1 MGNNNLEKKQSFKEY
16 LKNRKNRMIIPA
28 IILGVSFFSF
38 YRLNMKQG
46 EVKIT
51 NSMIIASK
59 ISQFANNEYII
70 RTNANDIYGFHR
82 GANDYVIGSADIF
95 LRDVNGN
102 RVKPKEV
109 KIYAEKDGK
118 KTYFNVYNDRYDFE
132 LVLNGV
138 ESGEH
143 TIYAEA
149 TGNNGKTYREKLWIG
164 GHLRKNITVAGMQ
177 GEYRID
183 EGKIVVNKKETNY
196 IIRTNTNDMYGF
208 HRADGNDYVIG
219 RADIF
224 LSDNNGNRVKPNQVK
239 IYAEKG
245 GKQILFNVYN
255 DKYDYELLL
264 NNIESGE
271 YIIYAEATG
280 NNGKTYKE
288 KLWIGGHLRRNV
300 TVAGMQAEAKV
311 DEGKIIINRKETNYI
326 IRTNTNDMY
335 GFHRADGNDY
345 VIGRAD
351 IFLSDNNGNR
361 VKPNQVK
368 IYAEKGGK
376 QILFNVYN
384 DKYDYELLLNNIE
397 SGEYT
402 IYAEATGN
410 NGKTYKEKLWIGGH
424 LRRNVT
430 VAGMKTEVRV
440 DEGKIIVK
448 AQQKLQPQPILKLDK
463 TNLNNKLKEVEGL
476 VKGKELTEELKK
488 DKTEDS
494 IRKYNEEYAKI
505 SNNLNVVRVNI
516 SKLGEDKTSENEN
529 KLNNYTK
536 DLENVK
542 NSLNTL
548 NNILK
553 VKPQPVP
560 KLDKTNL
567 NNKLKEVENLVKARE
582 LTEELKK
589 DKTEDSI
596 RKYNEEYIK
605 VVAKLNTV
613 KVNISKLGEDKTTE
627 NEGKLNQYISELE
640 NIKNNLNDF
649 NNILKVKPQP
659 VPKLDKTNLNN
670 KLKEVEGLV
679 KGKELTEV
687 LKKDKTEDSI
697 RKYNEEYTKIV
708 NNLNSVKIN
717 ISKLGEDKTSEN
729 ETKLNNYM
737 RDLDNIKNSLN
748 GLNNILKVKEQPK
761 PKLDKTNLNNKLKEV
776 EGLVNGK
783 ELTEALKKD
792 KTEDSIRKYN
802 EEYAKISNNLNVVR
816 VNISKLGE
824 EKTNENETK
833 LNNYTKDLENVKNS
847 LNTLNSILKVKP
859 QPILKLDKT
868 NLNNK
873 LKEAE
878 GVVKG
883 KELTEELKKDKTED
897 SIRKYNEEYIKVV
910 AKLNTVKVNISKLGE
925 DKTTENEGKLN
936 QYISELENI
945 KNNLNDFNNILKVK
959 PQPVPKLDKTNLN
972 NKLKEV
978 EGLVKGKELTEV
990 LKKDKTEDSIRKY
1003 NEEYIKVVAKLNT
1016 VKVNISKLGE
1026 DKTAENE
1033 GKLNQYISELE
1044 NIKNSLSIFDSI
1056 LKEKEVVVEK
1066 KVEFNNVSSIKL
1078 FQNSPYGEAWVTIL
1092 EEVPANVN
1100 DYFIKVE
1107 SNNYRP
1113 IILGVK
1119 KIEKV
1124 GNKYKI
1130 FAENDIEYILGENE
1144 TRNKDITKVAGY
1156 DNSKANI
1163 YKNIF
1168 KLIPYYNLEKVVELG
1183 NKVDNSSVL
1192 NTKTISKVIPL
1203 KDKEVSSSEETR
1215 NGLSNKVMIKF
1226 ADNTVEYY
1234 TLENLAKFKEFK
1246 EYNINILG
1254 AKVLYTPELGI
1265 ENAKTKQVVDS
1276 IKNDFKTIK
1285 FYEDKKIWEILDP
1298 RIKALDKIKKRIEM
1312 KKQLGREVS
1321 EEELIRELQKITLE
1335 KMSYK
1340 DSFENVQKNID
1351 DILNTILINNQNI
1364 VSNNVSLESV
1374 KKKLTDNKEKVLLG
1388 LTYIDRL
1395 YNLKYSNVNLK
1406 NLILYYPEF
1415 FGKKVDIIDF
1425 LIMLGSMNHIEYK
1438 LNATPETFRKK
1449 FNYIFKEQ
1457 TIPEFLENNKNM
1469 FDPSLSINDWFKK
1482 SSNAYIVEQKS
1493 EYNGELDYLVYNK
1506 LKKNSEQKYLLPLLN
1521 VSENSVYVITT
1532 VTTTTFGLVD
1542 TYVDRDG
1549 TAEERKIQLNEFE
1562 NKLKE
1567 TAKRQG
1573 TFLDFWFR
1581 IANKDTHHNLIS
1593 NRIVLDS
1600 LRIYNKNPYVNA
1612 RETWSKEYGNN
1623 VSKGI
1628 SELIVPF
1635 DFYREFFVA
1644 DGEANGLRSKYV
1656 SC

>member
-1 MGNNNLEKKQSFKEY
+1 MVNNDLDKKQSFKEY

-51 NSMIIASK
+51 NSMITASK
-59 ISQFANNEYII
+59 IAQFANNEYII

-109 KIYAEKDGK
+109 KIYTEKDGK

-132 LVLNGV
+132 LVLNGL
-138 ESGEH
+138 ESGDY

-164 GHLRKNITVAGMQ
+164 GHLRKNVTVAGMQ
-177 GEYRID
+177 AEAKVD
-183 EGKIVVNKKETNY
+183 EGKIIINRKEINY

-208 HRADGNDYVIG
+208 HRADGNDYIIG

-245 GKQILFNVYN
+245 GKQI
-255 DKYDYELLL
+255 
-264 NNIESGE
+264 
-271 YIIYAEATG
+271 
-280 NNGKTYKE
+280 
-288 KLWIGGHLRRNV
+288 
-300 TVAGMQAEAKV
+300 
-311 DEGKIIINRKETNYI
+311 
-326 IRTNTNDMY
+326 
-335 GFHRADGNDY
+335 
-345 VIGRAD
+345 
-351 IFLSDNNGNR
+351 
-361 VKPNQVK
+361 P
-368 IYAEKGGK
+368 
-376 QILFNVYN
+376 FNVYN

-494 IRKYNEEYAKI
+494 IRKYNEEY
-505 SNNLNVVRVNI
+505 
-516 SKLGEDKTSENEN
+516 
-529 KLNNYTK
+529 
-536 DLENVK
+536 
-542 NSLNTL
+542 
-548 NNILK
+548 
-553 VKPQPVP
+553 
-560 KLDKTNL
+560 
-567 NNKLKEVENLVKARE
+567 
-582 LTEELKK
+582 
-589 DKTEDSI
+589 
-596 RKYNEEYIK
+596 IK

-613 KVNISKLGEDKTTE
+613 KVNISKLGEDKTVE
-627 NEGKLNQYISELE
+627 NEGKLNQYILELE
-640 NIKNNLNDF
+640 NIKNNLNAF

-679 KGKELTEV
+679 KGKELTEA

-697 RKYNEEYTKIV
+697 KTYNEEYTKIV

-729 ETKLNNYM
+729 ETKLNNY
-737 RDLDNIKNSLN
+737 
-748 GLNNILKVKEQPK
+748 
-761 PKLDKTNLNNKLKEV
+761 
-776 EGLVNGK
+776 
-783 ELTEALKKD
+783 
-792 KTEDSIRKYN
+792 
-802 EEYAKISNNLNVVR
+802 
-816 VNISKLGE
+816 
-824 EKTNENETK
+824 
-833 LNNYTKDLENVKNS
+833 TKDLENVKNS
-847 LNTLNSILKVKP
+847 LNTLN
-859 QPILKLDKT
+859 
-868 NLNNK
+868 
-873 LKEAE
+873 
-878 GVVKG
+878 
-883 KELTEELKKDKTED
+883 
-897 SIRKYNEEYIKVV
+897 
-910 AKLNTVKVNISKLGE
+910 
-925 DKTTENEGKLN
+925 
-936 QYISELENI
+936 
-945 KNNLNDFNNILKVK
+945 NILKVK
-959 PQPVPKLDKTNLN
+959 PKPIQKLDKTNLN

-978 EGLVKGKELTEV
+978 EGLVKGKELTEE

-1044 NIKNSLSIFDSI
+1044 NIKNSLSIFDNI

-1066 KVEFNNVSSIKL
+1066 KVEFNNISSIKL

-1107 SNNYRP
+1107 SSNYRP
-1113 IILGVK
+1113 IFLGVK

-1130 FAENDIEYILGENE
+1130 YAENDIEYILGENE
-1144 TRNKDITKVAGY
+1144 TRNKDITKVTGY
-1156 DNSKANI
+1156 NSSKANI

-1168 KLIPYYNLEKVVELG
+1168 KLIPYYNLEKVIELG
-1183 NKVDNSSVL
+1183 NRVDNSSVL

-1203 KDKEVSSSEETR
+1203 KNKEVSSSEETK
-1215 NGLSNKVMIKF
+1215 NGLANKAMVRYE
-1226 ADNTVEYY
+1226 DNTVEYY
-1234 TLENLAKFKEFK
+1234 TLENLTKFKEFK
-1246 EYNINILG
+1246 EYNINISG
-1254 AKVLYTPELGI
+1254 VKVLYTPELGI
-1265 ENAKTKQVVDS
+1265 ENTKTKQIVDD
-1276 IKNDFKTIK
+1276 IKGDYRAVK

-1298 RIKALDKIKKRIEM
+1298 RIKALDKIKKRNEM

-1321 EEELIRELQKITLE
+1321 EEELLRELQKITLE

-1351 DILNTILINNQNI
+1351 DILNTLLINNRNV
-1364 VSNNVSLESV
+1364 VSSNVSLDNV

-1395 YNLKYSNVNLK
+1395 YNLKYSNINLK
-1406 NLILYYPEF
+1406 NLIIYYPEF

-1521 VSENSVYVITT
+1521 VSENSIYVITT

-1542 TYVDRDG
+1542 TYVDREG
-1549 TAEERKIQLNEFE
+1549 TTEERKAQLNEFE

-1567 TAKRQG
+1567 TAKRQA

-1581 IANKDTHHNLIS
+1581 ISNKDTHHNLIS

-1612 RETWSKEYGNN
+1612 RETWSKEYGDN

>member
-1 MGNNNLEKKQSFKEY
+1 MVNNDLDKKQSFKEY

-51 NSMIIASK
+51 NSMITASK
-59 ISQFANNEYII
+59 IAQFANNEYII
-70 RTNANDIYGFHR
+70 RTNANGIYGFHR

-109 KIYAEKDGK
+109 KIYTEKDGK

-132 LVLNGV
+132 LVLNGL
-138 ESGEH
+138 ESGDY

-164 GHLRKNITVAGMQ
+164 GHLRKNVTVAGMQ
-177 GEYRID
+177 AEAKVD
-183 EGKIVVNKKETNY
+183 EGKIIINRKEINY

-208 HRADGNDYVIG
+208 HRADGNDYIIG

-245 GKQILFNVYN
+245 GKQI
-255 DKYDYELLL
+255 
-264 NNIESGE
+264 
-271 YIIYAEATG
+271 
-280 NNGKTYKE
+280 
-288 KLWIGGHLRRNV
+288 
-300 TVAGMQAEAKV
+300 
-311 DEGKIIINRKETNYI
+311 
-326 IRTNTNDMY
+326 
-335 GFHRADGNDY
+335 
-345 VIGRAD
+345 
-351 IFLSDNNGNR
+351 
-361 VKPNQVK
+361 P
-368 IYAEKGGK
+368 
-376 QILFNVYN
+376 FNVYN

-448 AQQKLQPQPILKLDK
+448 AQQKLQPNPIQKLDK

-476 VKGKELTEELKK
+476 
-488 DKTEDS
+488 
-494 IRKYNEEYAKI
+494 
-505 SNNLNVVRVNI
+505 
-516 SKLGEDKTSENEN
+516 
-529 KLNNYTK
+529 
-536 DLENVK
+536 
-542 NSLNTL
+542 
-548 NNILK
+548 
-553 VKPQPVP
+553 
-560 KLDKTNL
+560 
-567 NNKLKEVENLVKARE
+567 
-582 LTEELKK
+582 
-589 DKTEDSI
+589 
-596 RKYNEEYIK
+596 
-605 VVAKLNTV
+605 
-613 KVNISKLGEDKTTE
+613 
-627 NEGKLNQYISELE
+627 
-640 NIKNNLNDF
+640 
-649 NNILKVKPQP
+649 
-659 VPKLDKTNLNN
+659 
-670 KLKEVEGLV
+670 
-679 KGKELTEV
+679 
-687 LKKDKTEDSI
+687 
-697 RKYNEEYTKIV
+697 
-708 NNLNSVKIN
+708 
-717 ISKLGEDKTSEN
+717 
-729 ETKLNNYM
+729 
-737 RDLDNIKNSLN
+737 
-748 GLNNILKVKEQPK
+748 
-761 PKLDKTNLNNKLKEV
+761 
-776 EGLVNGK
+776 
-783 ELTEALKKD
+783 
-792 KTEDSIRKYN
+792 
-802 EEYAKISNNLNVVR
+802 
-816 VNISKLGE
+816 
-824 EKTNENETK
+824 
-833 LNNYTKDLENVKNS
+833 
-847 LNTLNSILKVKP
+847 
-859 QPILKLDKT
+859 
-868 NLNNK
+868 
-873 LKEAE
+873 
-878 GVVKG
+878 VKG

-925 DKTTENEGKLN
+925 DKTVENEGKLN
-936 QYISELENI
+936 QYILELENI
-945 KNNLNDFNNILKVK
+945 KNNLNAFNNILKVK

-978 EGLVKGKELTEV
+978 EGLVKGKELTEELKKDKTEDSIKTYNEEYTKIV
-990 LKKDKTEDSIRKY
+990 NNLNSVKINISKLGEEKTNENETKLNNYIRDLENVKNSLNTLNNILKIKPKPIPKLNKTNLNNKLKEVEELVKGKELTEALKKDKTEDSIRKY

-1044 NIKNSLSIFDSI
+1044 NIKNSLSIFDNI

-1066 KVEFNNVSSIKL
+1066 KVEFNNISSIKL

-1107 SNNYRP
+1107 SSNYRP
-1113 IILGVK
+1113 IFLGVK

-1130 FAENDIEYILGENE
+1130 YAENDIEYILGENE
-1144 TRNKDITKVAGY
+1144 TRNKDITKVTGY
-1156 DNSKANI
+1156 NSSKANI

-1168 KLIPYYNLEKVVELG
+1168 KLIPYYNLEKVIELG
-1183 NKVDNSSVL
+1183 NRVDNSSIL
-1192 NTKTISKVIPL
+1192 NTKIISKVIPL
-1203 KDKEVSSSEETR
+1203 KNKEVSSSEETK
-1215 NGLSNKVMIKF
+1215 NGLANKAMVRYE
-1226 ADNTVEYY
+1226 DNTVEYY
-1234 TLENLAKFKEFK
+1234 TLENLTKFKEFK
-1246 EYNINILG
+1246 EYNINISG
-1254 AKVLYTPELGI
+1254 VKVLYTPELGI
-1265 ENAKTKQVVDS
+1265 ENTKTKQIVDD
-1276 IKNDFKTIK
+1276 IKGDYRAVK

-1298 RIKALDKIKKRIEM
+1298 RIKALDKIKKRNEM

-1321 EEELIRELQKITLE
+1321 DEELLRELQKITLE

-1351 DILNTILINNQNI
+1351 DILNTLLINNRNV
-1364 VSNNVSLESV
+1364 VSSNVSLDNV

-1395 YNLKYSNVNLK
+1395 YNLKYSNINLK
-1406 NLILYYPEF
+1406 NLIIYYPEF

-1521 VSENSVYVITT
+1521 VSENSIYVITT

-1542 TYVDRDG
+1542 TYVDREG
-1549 TAEERKIQLNEFE
+1549 TTEERQVQFKEFE

-1567 TAKRQG
+1567 TAKRQA

-1581 IANKDTHHNLIS
+1581 ISNKDTHHNLIS

-1600 LRIYNKNPYVNA
+1600 LRMYNKNPYVNA

>member
-1 MGNNNLEKKQSFKEY
+1 MVNNDLDKKQSFKEY

-51 NSMIIASK
+51 NSMITASK
-59 ISQFANNEYII
+59 IAQFANNEYII

-118 KTYFNVYNDRYDFE
+118 KIYFNVYNDRYDFE
-132 LVLNGV
+132 LVLNGL
-138 ESGEH
+138 ESGEY

-183 EGKIVVNKKETNY
+183 EGKIVVNKKETSYIIRTNTNDMYGFHRADGNDYVIGRADIFLSDNNGNRVKPNQVKIYAEKGGKQIPFNVYNDKYDYDLLLNNIESGEYTIYAEATGNNGKTYKEKLWIGGHLRRNVTVAGMQAEAKVDEGKIIINRKEINY

-245 GKQILFNVYN
+245 GKQI
-255 DKYDYELLL
+255 
-264 NNIESGE
+264 
-271 YIIYAEATG
+271 
-280 NNGKTYKE
+280 
-288 KLWIGGHLRRNV
+288 
-300 TVAGMQAEAKV
+300 
-311 DEGKIIINRKETNYI
+311 
-326 IRTNTNDMY
+326 
-335 GFHRADGNDY
+335 
-345 VIGRAD
+345 
-351 IFLSDNNGNR
+351 
-361 VKPNQVK
+361 P
-368 IYAEKGGK
+368 
-376 QILFNVYN
+376 FNVYN

-410 NGKTYKEKLWIGGH
+410 NGKIYKEKLWIGGH

-494 IRKYNEEYAKI
+494 IK
-505 SNNLNVVRVNI
+505 
-516 SKLGEDKTSENEN
+516 
-529 KLNNYTK
+529 
-536 DLENVK
+536 
-542 NSLNTL
+542 
-548 NNILK
+548 
-553 VKPQPVP
+553 
-560 KLDKTNL
+560 
-567 NNKLKEVENLVKARE
+567 
-582 LTEELKK
+582 
-589 DKTEDSI
+589 
-596 RKYNEEYIK
+596 KYNEEYIK

-613 KVNISKLGEDKTTE
+613 KVNISKLGEDKTAE
-627 NEGKLNQYISELE
+627 NEGKLKQYISELE
-640 NIKNNLNDF
+640 NIKNNLNAF

-659 VPKLDKTNLNN
+659 IPKLDKTNLNN
-670 KLKEVEGLV
+670 KLKEVEELV
-679 KGKELTEV
+679 KGKELTEA

-697 RKYNEEYTKIV
+697 KTYNEEYTKIV
-708 NNLNSVKIN
+708 NNLNSVKTN

-729 ETKLNNYM
+729 ETKLNNY
-737 RDLDNIKNSLN
+737 I
-748 GLNNILKVKEQPK
+748 
-761 PKLDKTNLNNKLKEV
+761 
-776 EGLVNGK
+776 
-783 ELTEALKKD
+783 
-792 KTEDSIRKYN
+792 
-802 EEYAKISNNLNVVR
+802 
-816 VNISKLGE
+816 
-824 EKTNENETK
+824 
-833 LNNYTKDLENVKNS
+833 KDLENVKNS

-859 QPILKLDKT
+859 KPIPKLDKT

-873 LKEAE
+873 LKEVE
-878 GVVKG
+878 GLVKG

-925 DKTTENEGKLN
+925 DKTVENEGKLN
-936 QYISELENI
+936 QYIS
-945 KNNLNDFNNILKVK
+945 V
-959 PQPVPKLDKTNLN
+959 
-972 NKLKEV
+972 
-978 EGLVKGKELTEV
+978 
-990 LKKDKTEDSIRKY
+990 
-1003 NEEYIKVVAKLNT
+1003 
-1016 VKVNISKLGE
+1016 
-1026 DKTAENE
+1026 
-1033 GKLNQYISELE
+1033 LE
-1044 NIKNSLSIFDSI
+1044 NIKNSLNIFDSI

-1066 KVEFNNVSSIKL
+1066 KVEFNNISSIKL

-1130 FAENDIEYILGENE
+1130 YAENDIEYILGENE
-1144 TRNKDITKVAGY
+1144 TRNKDITKVTGY
-1156 DNSKANI
+1156 NSSKANI

-1168 KLIPYYNLEKVVELG
+1168 KLIPYYNLEKVIELG
-1183 NKVDNSSVL
+1183 NRVDNSSIL
-1192 NTKTISKVIPL
+1192 NTKIISKVIPL
-1203 KDKEVSSSEETR
+1203 KNKEVSSSEETK
-1215 NGLSNKVMIKF
+1215 NGLANKAMVRYE
-1226 ADNTVEYY
+1226 DNTVEYY
-1234 TLENLAKFKEFK
+1234 TLENLTKFKEFK
-1246 EYNINILG
+1246 EYNINISG
-1254 AKVLYTPELGI
+1254 VKVLYTPELGI
-1265 ENAKTKQVVDS
+1265 ENTKTKQIVDD
-1276 IKNDFKTIK
+1276 IKGDYRAVK

-1298 RIKALDKIKKRIEM
+1298 RIKALDKIKKRNEM

-1321 EEELIRELQKITLE
+1321 DEELLRELQKITLE

-1351 DILNTILINNQNI
+1351 DILNTLLINNRNV
-1364 VSNNVSLESV
+1364 VSSNVSLDNV

-1395 YNLKYSNVNLK
+1395 YNLKYSNINLK
-1406 NLILYYPEF
+1406 NLIIYYPEF

-1521 VSENSVYVITT
+1521 VSENSIYVITT

-1542 TYVDRDG
+1542 TYVDREG
-1549 TAEERKIQLNEFE
+1549 TTEERQVQFKEFE

-1567 TAKRQG
+1567 TAKRQA

-1581 IANKDTHHNLIS
+1581 ISNKDTHHNLIS

-1600 LRIYNKNPYVNA
+1600 LRMYNKNPYVNA

>member
-1 MGNNNLEKKQSFKEY
+1 MVNNDLDKKQSFKEY

-51 NSMIIASK
+51 NSMITASK
-59 ISQFANNEYII
+59 IAQFANNEYII

-109 KIYAEKDGK
+109 KIYTEKDGK

-132 LVLNGV
+132 LVLNGL
-138 ESGEH
+138 ESGDY

-164 GHLRKNITVAGMQ
+164 GHLRKNVTVAGMQ
-177 GEYRID
+177 AEAKVD
-183 EGKIVVNKKETNY
+183 EGKIIINRKEINY

-245 GKQILFNVYN
+245 GKQIPFNVYN

-271 YIIYAEATG
+271 Y
-280 NNGKTYKE
+280 
-288 KLWIGGHLRRNV
+288 R
-300 TVAGMQAEAKV
+300 
-311 DEGKIIINRKETNYI
+311 
-326 IRTNTNDMY
+326 
-335 GFHRADGNDY
+335 
-345 VIGRAD
+345 
-351 IFLSDNNGNR
+351 
-361 VKPNQVK
+361 
-368 IYAEKGGK
+368 
-376 QILFNVYN
+376 
-384 DKYDYELLLNNIE
+384 
-397 SGEYT
+397 

-448 AQQKLQPQPILKLDK
+448 AQQKLQPNPIQKLDK
-463 TNLNNKLKEVEGL
+463 TNLNNKLKEVEEL
-476 VKGKELTEELKK
+476 VKGKELTE
-488 DKTEDS
+488 
-494 IRKYNEEYAKI
+494 A
-505 SNNLNVVRVNI
+505 
-516 SKLGEDKTSENEN
+516 
-529 KLNNYTK
+529 
-536 DLENVK
+536 
-542 NSLNTL
+542 
-548 NNILK
+548 
-553 VKPQPVP
+553 
-560 KLDKTNL
+560 
-567 NNKLKEVENLVKARE
+567 
-582 LTEELKK
+582 LKK

-613 KVNISKLGEDKTTE
+613 KVNISKLGEDKTVE
-627 NEGKLNQYISELE
+627 NEGKLNQYILELE
-640 NIKNNLNDF
+640 NIKNNLNAF

-679 KGKELTEV
+679 KGKELTEA

-697 RKYNEEYTKIV
+697 KTYNEEYTKIV
-708 NNLNSVKIN
+708 NNLNSVKTN
-717 ISKLGEDKTSEN
+717 ISKLGEDKTS
-729 ETKLNNYM
+729 
-737 RDLDNIKNSLN
+737 
-748 GLNNILKVKEQPK
+748 
-761 PKLDKTNLNNKLKEV
+761 
-776 EGLVNGK
+776 
-783 ELTEALKKD
+783 
-792 KTEDSIRKYN
+792 
-802 EEYAKISNNLNVVR
+802 
-816 VNISKLGE
+816 
-824 EKTNENETK
+824 ENETK

-847 LNTLNSILKVKP
+847 LNTLN
-859 QPILKLDKT
+859 
-868 NLNNK
+868 
-873 LKEAE
+873 
-878 GVVKG
+878 
-883 KELTEELKKDKTED
+883 
-897 SIRKYNEEYIKVV
+897 
-910 AKLNTVKVNISKLGE
+910 
-925 DKTTENEGKLN
+925 
-936 QYISELENI
+936 
-945 KNNLNDFNNILKVK
+945 NILKVK
-959 PQPVPKLDKTNLN
+959 PKPIQKLDKTNLN

-978 EGLVKGKELTEV
+978 EGLVKGKELTEE

-1044 NIKNSLSIFDSI
+1044 NIKNSLSIFDNI

-1066 KVEFNNVSSIKL
+1066 KVEFNNISSIKL

-1107 SNNYRP
+1107 SSNYRP
-1113 IILGVK
+1113 IFLGVK

-1130 FAENDIEYILGENE
+1130 YAENDIEYILGENE
-1144 TRNKDITKVAGY
+1144 TRNKDITKVTGY
-1156 DNSKANI
+1156 NSSKANI

-1168 KLIPYYNLEKVVELG
+1168 KLIPYYNLEKVIELG
-1183 NKVDNSSVL
+1183 NKVDNSSIL

-1203 KDKEVSSSEETR
+1203 KDKDVSSSEETR
-1215 NGLSNKVMIKF
+1215 NGLANKAMVRYE
-1226 ADNTVEYY
+1226 DNTVEYY
-1234 TLENLAKFKEFK
+1234 TLENLTKFKEFK
-1246 EYNINILG
+1246 EYNINISG
-1254 AKVLYTPELGI
+1254 VKVLYTPELGI
-1265 ENAKTKQVVDS
+1265 ENTKTKQIVDD
-1276 IKNDFKTIK
+1276 IKGDYRAVK

-1298 RIKALDKIKKRIEM
+1298 RIKALDKIKKRNEM

-1321 EEELIRELQKITLE
+1321 EEELLRELQKITLE

-1351 DILNTILINNQNI
+1351 DILNTLLINNRNV
-1364 VSNNVSLESV
+1364 VSSNVSLDNV

-1395 YNLKYSNVNLK
+1395 YNLKYSNINLK
-1406 NLILYYPEF
+1406 NLIIYYPEF

-1521 VSENSVYVITT
+1521 VSENSIYVITT

-1542 TYVDRDG
+1542 TYVDREG
-1549 TAEERKIQLNEFE
+1549 TTEERKAQLNEFE

-1567 TAKRQG
+1567 TAKRQA

-1581 IANKDTHHNLIS
+1581 ISNKDTHHNLIS

-1600 LRIYNKNPYVNA
+1600 LRIYNKNLYINA
-1612 RETWSKEYGNN
+1612 RETWSKEYGDN

>member
-1 MGNNNLEKKQSFKEY
+1 MVNNDLDKKQSFKEY

-132 LVLNGV
+132 LVLNGL
-138 ESGEH
+138 ESGDY

-164 GHLRKNITVAGMQ
+164 GHLRKNVTVAGMQ
-177 GEYRID
+177 AEAKVD
-183 EGKIVVNKKETNY
+183 EGKIIINRKEINY

-245 GKQILFNVYN
+245 GKQIPFNVYN

-271 YIIYAEATG
+271 YTIYAEATG

-311 DEGKIIINRKETNYI
+311 DEGKIIINRKEINYI

-376 QILFNVYN
+376 QIPFNVYN

-448 AQQKLQPQPILKLDK
+448 AQQKLQPNPI
-463 TNLNNKLKEVEGL
+463 
-476 VKGKELTEELKK
+476 
-488 DKTEDS
+488 
-494 IRKYNEEYAKI
+494 
-505 SNNLNVVRVNI
+505 
-516 SKLGEDKTSENEN
+516 
-529 KLNNYTK
+529 
-536 DLENVK
+536 
-542 NSLNTL
+542 
-548 NNILK
+548 
-553 VKPQPVP
+553 Q
-560 KLDKTNL
+560 
-567 NNKLKEVENLVKARE
+567 
-582 LTEELKK
+582 
-589 DKTEDSI
+589 
-596 RKYNEEYIK
+596 
-605 VVAKLNTV
+605 
-613 KVNISKLGEDKTTE
+613 
-627 NEGKLNQYISELE
+627 
-640 NIKNNLNDF
+640 
-649 NNILKVKPQP
+649 
-659 VPKLDKTNLNN
+659 
-670 KLKEVEGLV
+670 
-679 KGKELTEV
+679 
-687 LKKDKTEDSI
+687 
-697 RKYNEEYTKIV
+697 
-708 NNLNSVKIN
+708 
-717 ISKLGEDKTSEN
+717 
-729 ETKLNNYM
+729 
-737 RDLDNIKNSLN
+737 
-748 GLNNILKVKEQPK
+748 
-761 PKLDKTNLNNKLKEV
+761 
-776 EGLVNGK
+776 
-783 ELTEALKKD
+783 
-792 KTEDSIRKYN
+792 
-802 EEYAKISNNLNVVR
+802 
-816 VNISKLGE
+816 
-824 EKTNENETK
+824 
-833 LNNYTKDLENVKNS
+833 
-847 LNTLNSILKVKP
+847 
-859 QPILKLDKT
+859 
-868 NLNNK
+868 
-873 LKEAE
+873 
-878 GVVKG
+878 
-883 KELTEELKKDKTED
+883 
-897 SIRKYNEEYIKVV
+897 
-910 AKLNTVKVNISKLGE
+910 
-925 DKTTENEGKLN
+925 
-936 QYISELENI
+936 
-945 KNNLNDFNNILKVK
+945 
-959 PQPVPKLDKTNLN
+959 KLDKTNLN

-1026 DKTAENE
+1026 DKTVENE

-1044 NIKNSLSIFDSI
+1044 NIKNSLSIFDNI

-1066 KVEFNNVSSIKL
+1066 KVEFNNISSIKL

-1107 SNNYRP
+1107 SSNYRP
-1113 IILGVK
+1113 IFLGVK

-1130 FAENDIEYILGENE
+1130 YAENDIEYILGENE
-1144 TRNKDITKVAGY
+1144 TRNKDITKVTGY
-1156 DNSKANI
+1156 NSSKANI

-1168 KLIPYYNLEKVVELG
+1168 KLIPYYNLEKVIELG

-1203 KDKEVSSSEETR
+1203 KNKEVSSSEETR
-1215 NGLSNKVMIKF
+1215 NGLANKAMVRYE
-1226 ADNTVEYY
+1226 DNTVEYY
-1234 TLENLAKFKEFK
+1234 TLENLTKFKEFK
-1246 EYNINILG
+1246 EYNINISG
-1254 AKVLYTPELGI
+1254 VKVLYTPELGI
-1265 ENAKTKQVVDS
+1265 ENTKTKQIVDD
-1276 IKNDFKTIK
+1276 IKGDYRAVK

-1298 RIKALDKIKKRIEM
+1298 RIKALDKIKKRNEM

-1321 EEELIRELQKITLE
+1321 EEELLRELQKITLE

-1351 DILNTILINNQNI
+1351 DILNTLLINNRNV
-1364 VSNNVSLESV
+1364 VSSNVSLDNV

-1395 YNLKYSNVNLK
+1395 YNLKYSNINLK
-1406 NLILYYPEF
+1406 NLIIYYPEF

-1549 TAEERKIQLNEFE
+1549 TAEERQVQFKEFE

-1567 TAKRQG
+1567 TAKRQA

-1581 IANKDTHHNLIS
+1581 ISNKDTHHNLIS

-1600 LRIYNKNPYVNA
+1600 LRMYNKNPYVNA
-1612 RETWSKEYGNN
+1612 RETWSKEYGDN

>member
-1 MGNNNLEKKQSFKEY
+1 MVNNDLDKKQSFKEY

-51 NSMIIASK
+51 NSMITASK
-59 ISQFANNEYII
+59 IAQFANNEYII

-95 LRDVNGN
+95 LRDANGN

-132 LVLNGV
+132 LVLNGL
-138 ESGEH
+138 ESGEY

-149 TGNNGKTYREKLWIG
+149 TGNNGKTYKEKLWIG
-164 GHLRKNITVAGMQ
+164 GRLRRNVTVAGMQ
-177 GEYRID
+177 AEAKVD
-183 EGKIVVNKKETNY
+183 EGKIIINRKEINY

-239 IYAEKG
+239 IYAEKA
-245 GKQILFNVYN
+245 GKQIPFNVYN

-271 YIIYAEATG
+271 YTIYAEATG
-280 NNGKTYKE
+280 NNGKIYKE

-300 TVAGMQAEAKV
+300 TVAGMQVEAKV
-311 DEGKIIINRKETNYI
+311 DEGKIIINRKEINYI

-345 VIGRAD
+345 IIGRAD

-376 QILFNVYN
+376 QIPFNVYN

-494 IRKYNEEYAKI
+494 IKKYNEEYIKVVAK
-505 SNNLNVVRVNI
+505 LNTVKVNI
-516 SKLGEDKTSENEN
+516 SKLGEDKTAENEGKLKQYISELEN
-529 KLNNYTK
+529 IKNNLNAFNNILKVKQKPIPKLDKTNLNNKLKEVEGLVKGKELTEELKKDKTEDSIKKYNEEYTKIVNNLNSVKINISKLGEEKTNENETKLNNYTK

-567 NNKLKEVENLVKARE
+567 NNKLKEVE
-582 LTEELKK
+582 
-589 DKTEDSI
+589 
-596 RKYNEEYIK
+596 
-605 VVAKLNTV
+605 
-613 KVNISKLGEDKTTE
+613 
-627 NEGKLNQYISELE
+627 
-640 NIKNNLNDF
+640 
-649 NNILKVKPQP
+649 
-659 VPKLDKTNLNN
+659 
-670 KLKEVEGLV
+670 GL
-679 KGKELTEV
+679 
-687 LKKDKTEDSI
+687 
-697 RKYNEEYTKIV
+697 
-708 NNLNSVKIN
+708 
-717 ISKLGEDKTSEN
+717 
-729 ETKLNNYM
+729 
-737 RDLDNIKNSLN
+737 
-748 GLNNILKVKEQPK
+748 
-761 PKLDKTNLNNKLKEV
+761 
-776 EGLVNGK
+776 
-783 ELTEALKKD
+783 
-792 KTEDSIRKYN
+792 
-802 EEYAKISNNLNVVR
+802 
-816 VNISKLGE
+816 
-824 EKTNENETK
+824 
-833 LNNYTKDLENVKNS
+833 
-847 LNTLNSILKVKP
+847 
-859 QPILKLDKT
+859 
-868 NLNNK
+868 
-873 LKEAE
+873 
-878 GVVKG
+878 VKG

-925 DKTTENEGKLN
+925 DKT
-936 QYISELENI
+936 
-945 KNNLNDFNNILKVK
+945 V
-959 PQPVPKLDKTNLN
+959 
-972 NKLKEV
+972 
-978 EGLVKGKELTEV
+978 
-990 LKKDKTEDSIRKY
+990 
-1003 NEEYIKVVAKLNT
+1003 
-1016 VKVNISKLGE
+1016 
-1026 DKTAENE
+1026 ENE

-1066 KVEFNNVSSIKL
+1066 KVEFNNISSIKL

-1107 SNNYRP
+1107 SSNYRP
-1113 IILGVK
+1113 IFLGVK

-1130 FAENDIEYILGENE
+1130 YAENDIEYILGENE
-1144 TRNKDITKVAGY
+1144 TRNKDITKVTGY
-1156 DNSKANI
+1156 NSSKANI

-1168 KLIPYYNLEKVVELG
+1168 KLIPYYNLEKVIELG
-1183 NKVDNSSVL
+1183 NRVDNSSVL

-1203 KDKEVSSSEETR
+1203 KNKEVSSSEETK
-1215 NGLSNKVMIKF
+1215 NGLANKAMVRYE
-1226 ADNTVEYY
+1226 DNTVEYY
-1234 TLENLAKFKEFK
+1234 TLENLTKFKEFK
-1246 EYNINILG
+1246 EYNINISG
-1254 AKVLYTPELGI
+1254 VKVLYTPELGI
-1265 ENAKTKQVVDS
+1265 ENTKTKQIVDD
-1276 IKNDFKTIK
+1276 IKGDYRAVK

-1298 RIKALDKIKKRIEM
+1298 RIKALDKIKKRNEM

-1321 EEELIRELQKITLE
+1321 EEELLRELQKITLE

-1351 DILNTILINNQNI
+1351 DILNTLLINNRNV
-1364 VSNNVSLESV
+1364 VSSNVSLDNV

-1395 YNLKYSNVNLK
+1395 YNLKYSNINLK
-1406 NLILYYPEF
+1406 NLIIYYPEF

-1469 FDPSLSINDWFKK
+1469 FEPSLSINDWFKK

-1521 VSENSVYVITT
+1521 VSENSIYVITT

-1542 TYVDRDG
+1542 TYVDREG
-1549 TAEERKIQLNEFE
+1549 TTEERKAQLNEFE

-1567 TAKRQG
+1567 TAKRQA

-1581 IANKDTHHNLIS
+1581 ISNKDTHHNLIS

-1600 LRIYNKNPYVNA
+1600 LRMYNKNPYVNA
-1612 RETWSKEYGNN
+1612 RETWSKEYGDN

>member
-1 MGNNNLEKKQSFKEY
+1 MVNNDLDKKQSFKEY

-51 NSMIIASK
+51 NSMITASK
-59 ISQFANNEYII
+59 IAQFANNEYII

-102 RVKPKEV
+102 IVKPKEV
-109 KIYAEKDGK
+109 KIYTEKDGK

-132 LVLNGV
+132 LVLNGL
-138 ESGEH
+138 ESGEY

-183 EGKIVVNKKETNY
+183 EGKIVVNKKETSY

-245 GKQILFNVYN
+245 GKQIPFNVYN

-280 NNGKTYKE
+280 NNGKIYKE

-311 DEGKIIINRKETNYI
+311 DEGKIIINRKEINYI

-345 VIGRAD
+345 IIGRAD

-368 IYAEKGGK
+368 IYAEKDGK
-376 QILFNVYN
+376 QIPFNVYN

-410 NGKTYKEKLWIGGH
+410 NGKTYKEKLWIGRH

-494 IRKYNEEYAKI
+494 IK
-505 SNNLNVVRVNI
+505 
-516 SKLGEDKTSENEN
+516 
-529 KLNNYTK
+529 
-536 DLENVK
+536 
-542 NSLNTL
+542 
-548 NNILK
+548 
-553 VKPQPVP
+553 
-560 KLDKTNL
+560 
-567 NNKLKEVENLVKARE
+567 
-582 LTEELKK
+582 
-589 DKTEDSI
+589 
-596 RKYNEEYIK
+596 KYNEEYIK

-613 KVNISKLGEDKTTE
+613 KVNISKLGEDKTVE
-627 NEGKLNQYISELE
+627 NEGKLNQYILELE
-640 NIKNNLNDF
+640 NIKNNLNAF

-679 KGKELTEV
+679 KGKELTEA

-697 RKYNEEYTKIV
+697 KKYNEEYTKIV

-717 ISKLGEDKTSEN
+717 ISKLGE
-729 ETKLNNYM
+729 
-737 RDLDNIKNSLN
+737 
-748 GLNNILKVKEQPK
+748 
-761 PKLDKTNLNNKLKEV
+761 
-776 EGLVNGK
+776 
-783 ELTEALKKD
+783 
-792 KTEDSIRKYN
+792 
-802 EEYAKISNNLNVVR
+802 
-816 VNISKLGE
+816 

-833 LNNYTKDLENVKNS
+833 LNNYIRDLENVKNS
-847 LNTLNSILKVKP
+847 LNTLNNILKVKP
-859 QPILKLDKT
+859 QPI
-868 NLNNK
+868 
-873 LKEAE
+873 
-878 GVVKG
+878 
-883 KELTEELKKDKTED
+883 
-897 SIRKYNEEYIKVV
+897 
-910 AKLNTVKVNISKLGE
+910 
-925 DKTTENEGKLN
+925 
-936 QYISELENI
+936 
-945 KNNLNDFNNILKVK
+945 
-959 PQPVPKLDKTNLN
+959 PKLDKTNLN

-1044 NIKNSLSIFDSI
+1044 NIKNSLSIFDNI

-1066 KVEFNNVSSIKL
+1066 KVEFNNISSIKL

-1107 SNNYRP
+1107 SSNYRP
-1113 IILGVK
+1113 IFLGVK

-1130 FAENDIEYILGENE
+1130 YAENDIEYILGENE
-1144 TRNKDITKVAGY
+1144 TRNKDITKVTGY
-1156 DNSKANI
+1156 NSSKANI

-1168 KLIPYYNLEKVVELG
+1168 KLIPYYNLEKVIELG
-1183 NKVDNSSVL
+1183 NRVDNSSVL

-1203 KDKEVSSSEETR
+1203 KNKEVSSSEETK
-1215 NGLSNKVMIKF
+1215 NGLANKAMVRYE
-1226 ADNTVEYY
+1226 DNTVEYY
-1234 TLENLAKFKEFK
+1234 TLENLTKFKEFK
-1246 EYNINILG
+1246 EYNINISG
-1254 AKVLYTPELGI
+1254 VKVLYTPELGI
-1265 ENAKTKQVVDS
+1265 ENTKTKQIVDD
-1276 IKNDFKTIK
+1276 IKGDYRAVK

-1298 RIKALDKIKKRIEM
+1298 RIKALDKIKKRNEM

-1321 EEELIRELQKITLE
+1321 EEELLRELQKITLE

-1351 DILNTILINNQNI
+1351 DILNTLLINNRNV
-1364 VSNNVSLESV
+1364 VSSNVSLDNV

-1395 YNLKYSNVNLK
+1395 YNLKYSNINLK
-1406 NLILYYPEF
+1406 NLIIYYPEF

-1438 LNATPETFRKK
+1438 LNATPETYRKK

-1521 VSENSVYVITT
+1521 VSENSIYVITT

-1542 TYVDRDG
+1542 TYVDREG
-1549 TAEERKIQLNEFE
+1549 TTEERKAQLNEFE

-1567 TAKRQG
+1567 TAKRQA

-1581 IANKDTHHNLIS
+1581 ISNKDTHHNLIS

-1612 RETWSKEYGNN
+1612 RETWSKEYGDN

>member
-1 MGNNNLEKKQSFKEY
+1 MVNNDLDKKQSFKEY
-16 LKNRKNRMIIPA
+16 LKNRRNRMIIPA

-51 NSMIIASK
+51 NSMITASK
-59 ISQFANNEYII
+59 IAQFANNEYII

-102 RVKPKEV
+102 IVKPKEV
-109 KIYAEKDGK
+109 KIYTEKDGK

-132 LVLNGV
+132 LVLNGL
-138 ESGEH
+138 ESGEY

-183 EGKIVVNKKETNY
+183 EGKIVVNKKETSY

-245 GKQILFNVYN
+245 GKQIPFNVYN

-280 NNGKTYKE
+280 NNGKIYKE

-311 DEGKIIINRKETNYI
+311 DEGKIIINRKEINYI

-345 VIGRAD
+345 IIGRAD

-368 IYAEKGGK
+368 IYAEKDGK
-376 QILFNVYN
+376 QIPFNVYN

-494 IRKYNEEYAKI
+494 IK
-505 SNNLNVVRVNI
+505 
-516 SKLGEDKTSENEN
+516 
-529 KLNNYTK
+529 
-536 DLENVK
+536 
-542 NSLNTL
+542 
-548 NNILK
+548 
-553 VKPQPVP
+553 
-560 KLDKTNL
+560 
-567 NNKLKEVENLVKARE
+567 
-582 LTEELKK
+582 
-589 DKTEDSI
+589 
-596 RKYNEEYIK
+596 KYNEEYIK

-613 KVNISKLGEDKTTE
+613 KVNISKLGEDKTVE
-627 NEGKLNQYISELE
+627 NEGKLNQYILELE
-640 NIKNNLNDF
+640 NIKNNLNAF

-679 KGKELTEV
+679 KGKELTEA

-697 RKYNEEYTKIV
+697 KTYNEEYTKIV
-708 NNLNSVKIN
+708 NNLNSVKI
-717 ISKLGEDKTSEN
+717 
-729 ETKLNNYM
+729 
-737 RDLDNIKNSLN
+737 
-748 GLNNILKVKEQPK
+748 
-761 PKLDKTNLNNKLKEV
+761 
-776 EGLVNGK
+776 
-783 ELTEALKKD
+783 
-792 KTEDSIRKYN
+792 
-802 EEYAKISNNLNVVR
+802 
-816 VNISKLGE
+816 NISKLGE

-833 LNNYTKDLENVKNS
+833 LNNYTKDLESVKNS
-847 LNTLNSILKVKP
+847 LNTL
-859 QPILKLDKT
+859 
-868 NLNNK
+868 
-873 LKEAE
+873 
-878 GVVKG
+878 
-883 KELTEELKKDKTED
+883 
-897 SIRKYNEEYIKVV
+897 
-910 AKLNTVKVNISKLGE
+910 
-925 DKTTENEGKLN
+925 
-936 QYISELENI
+936 
-945 KNNLNDFNNILKVK
+945 NNILKVK
-959 PQPVPKLDKTNLN
+959 PQPIPRLDKTNLN

-1044 NIKNSLSIFDSI
+1044 NIKNSLSIFDNI

-1066 KVEFNNVSSIKL
+1066 KVEFNNISSIKL

-1107 SNNYRP
+1107 SSNYRP
-1113 IILGVK
+1113 IFLGVK

-1130 FAENDIEYILGENE
+1130 YAENDIEYILGENE
-1144 TRNKDITKVAGY
+1144 TRNKDITKVTGY
-1156 DNSKANI
+1156 NSSKANI

-1168 KLIPYYNLEKVVELG
+1168 KLIPYYNLEKVIELG
-1183 NKVDNSSVL
+1183 NKVDNSSIL

-1203 KDKEVSSSEETR
+1203 KDKDVSSSEETR
-1215 NGLSNKVMIKF
+1215 NGLANKAMVRYE
-1226 ADNTVEYY
+1226 DNTVEYY
-1234 TLENLAKFKEFK
+1234 TLENLTKFKEFK
-1246 EYNINILG
+1246 EYNINISG
-1254 AKVLYTPELGI
+1254 VKVLYTPELGI
-1265 ENAKTKQVVDS
+1265 ENTKTKQIVDD
-1276 IKNDFKTIK
+1276 IKGDYRAVK

-1298 RIKALDKIKKRIEM
+1298 RIKALDKIKKRNEM

-1321 EEELIRELQKITLE
+1321 EEELLRELQKITLE

-1395 YNLKYSNVNLK
+1395 YNLKYSNINLK
-1406 NLILYYPEF
+1406 NLIIYYPEF

-1521 VSENSVYVITT
+1521 VSENSIYVITT

-1542 TYVDRDG
+1542 TYVDREG
-1549 TAEERKIQLNEFE
+1549 TTEERKIQLNEFE

-1567 TAKRQG
+1567 TAKRQA

-1581 IANKDTHHNLIS
+1581 ISNKDTHHNLIS

>member
-1 MGNNNLEKKQSFKEY
+1 MVNNDLDKKQSFKEY

-51 NSMIIASK
+51 NSMITASK
-59 ISQFANNEYII
+59 IAQFANNEYII

-109 KIYAEKDGK
+109 KIYTEKDGK

-132 LVLNGV
+132 LVLNGL
-138 ESGEH
+138 ESGDY

-164 GHLRKNITVAGMQ
+164 GHLRKNVTVAGMQ
-177 GEYRID
+177 AEAKVD
-183 EGKIVVNKKETNY
+183 EGKIIINRKEINY

-245 GKQILFNVYN
+245 GKQIPFNVYN

-271 YIIYAEATG
+271 YTIYAEATG

-311 DEGKIIINRKETNYI
+311 DEGKIIINRKEINYI

-376 QILFNVYN
+376 QIPFNVYN

-430 VAGMKTEVRV
+430 VAGMQTEVRV

-448 AQQKLQPQPILKLDK
+448 TQLKPKPQPI
-463 TNLNNKLKEVEGL
+463 
-476 VKGKELTEELKK
+476 
-488 DKTEDS
+488 
-494 IRKYNEEYAKI
+494 
-505 SNNLNVVRVNI
+505 
-516 SKLGEDKTSENEN
+516 
-529 KLNNYTK
+529 
-536 DLENVK
+536 
-542 NSLNTL
+542 
-548 NNILK
+548 
-553 VKPQPVP
+553 
-560 KLDKTNL
+560 
-567 NNKLKEVENLVKARE
+567 
-582 LTEELKK
+582 
-589 DKTEDSI
+589 
-596 RKYNEEYIK
+596 
-605 VVAKLNTV
+605 
-613 KVNISKLGEDKTTE
+613 
-627 NEGKLNQYISELE
+627 
-640 NIKNNLNDF
+640 
-649 NNILKVKPQP
+649 
-659 VPKLDKTNLNN
+659 PKLDKTNLNN

-679 KGKELTEV
+679 KGKELTE
-687 LKKDKTEDSI
+687 
-697 RKYNEEYTKIV
+697 
-708 NNLNSVKIN
+708 
-717 ISKLGEDKTSEN
+717 
-729 ETKLNNYM
+729 
-737 RDLDNIKNSLN
+737 
-748 GLNNILKVKEQPK
+748 
-761 PKLDKTNLNNKLKEV
+761 
-776 EGLVNGK
+776 
-783 ELTEALKKD
+783 ALKKD
-792 KTEDSIRKYN
+792 KTEDSI
-802 EEYAKISNNLNVVR
+802 
-816 VNISKLGE
+816 
-824 EKTNENETK
+824 KT
-833 LNNYTKDLENVKNS
+833 
-847 LNTLNSILKVKP
+847 
-859 QPILKLDKT
+859 
-868 NLNNK
+868 
-873 LKEAE
+873 
-878 GVVKG
+878 
-883 KELTEELKKDKTED
+883 
-897 SIRKYNEEYIKVV
+897 YNEEYIKVV
-910 AKLNTVKVNISKLGE
+910 AKLNTIKVNISKLGE
-925 DKTTENEGKLN
+925 DKT
-936 QYISELENI
+936 
-945 KNNLNDFNNILKVK
+945 V
-959 PQPVPKLDKTNLN
+959 
-972 NKLKEV
+972 
-978 EGLVKGKELTEV
+978 
-990 LKKDKTEDSIRKY
+990 
-1003 NEEYIKVVAKLNT
+1003 
-1016 VKVNISKLGE
+1016 
-1026 DKTAENE
+1026 ENE

-1056 LKEKEVVVEK
+1056 LKEKEVVIEK
-1066 KVEFNNVSSIKL
+1066 KVEFNNISSIKL

-1092 EEVPANVN
+1092 EEVPTNVN

-1130 FAENDIEYILGENE
+1130 YAENYIEYILGENE
-1144 TRNKDITKVAGY
+1144 TRNKDITKVTGY
-1156 DNSKANI
+1156 NSSKANI

-1168 KLIPYYNLEKVVELG
+1168 KLIPYYNLEKVIELG
-1183 NKVDNSSVL
+1183 NRVDNSSIL
-1192 NTKTISKVIPL
+1192 NTKIISKVIPL
-1203 KDKEVSSSEETR
+1203 KNKEVSSSEETK
-1215 NGLSNKVMIKF
+1215 NGLANKAMVRYE
-1226 ADNTVEYY
+1226 DNTVEYY
-1234 TLENLAKFKEFK
+1234 TLENLTKFKEFK
-1246 EYNINILG
+1246 EYNINISG
-1254 AKVLYTPELGI
+1254 VKVLYTPELGI
-1265 ENAKTKQVVDS
+1265 ENTKTKQIVDD
-1276 IKNDFKTIK
+1276 IKGDYRAVK

-1298 RIKALDKIKKRIEM
+1298 RIKALDKIKKRNEM

-1321 EEELIRELQKITLE
+1321 DEELLRELQKITLE

-1351 DILNTILINNQNI
+1351 DILNTLLINNRNV
-1364 VSNNVSLESV
+1364 VSSNVSLDNV

-1395 YNLKYSNVNLK
+1395 YNLKYSNINLK
-1406 NLILYYPEF
+1406 NLIIYYPEF

-1521 VSENSVYVITT
+1521 VSENSIYVITT

-1542 TYVDRDG
+1542 TYVDREG
-1549 TAEERKIQLNEFE
+1549 TTEERQVQFKEFE

-1567 TAKRQG
+1567 TAKRQA

-1581 IANKDTHHNLIS
+1581 ISNKDTHHNLIS

-1600 LRIYNKNPYVNA
+1600 LRMYNKNPYVNA

>member
-1 MGNNNLEKKQSFKEY
+1 MVNNDLDKKQSFKEY

-51 NSMIIASK
+51 NSMITASK
-59 ISQFANNEYII
+59 IAQFANNEYII

-109 KIYAEKDGK
+109 KIYTEKDGK

-132 LVLNGV
+132 LVLNGL
-138 ESGEH
+138 ESGDY

-164 GHLRKNITVAGMQ
+164 GHLRKNVTVAGMQ
-177 GEYRID
+177 AEAKVD
-183 EGKIVVNKKETNY
+183 EGKIIINRKEINY

-208 HRADGNDYVIG
+208 HRANGNDYVIG

-245 GKQILFNVYN
+245 GKQIPFNVYN
-255 DKYDYELLL
+255 DKYDYDLLL

-271 YIIYAEATG
+271 YTIYAEATG

-311 DEGKIIINRKETNYI
+311 DEGKIIINRKEINYI

-345 VIGRAD
+345 IIGRAD

-376 QILFNVYN
+376 QIPFNVYN

-410 NGKTYKEKLWIGGH
+410 NGKIYKEKLWIGGH

-494 IRKYNEEYAKI
+494 IK
-505 SNNLNVVRVNI
+505 
-516 SKLGEDKTSENEN
+516 
-529 KLNNYTK
+529 
-536 DLENVK
+536 
-542 NSLNTL
+542 
-548 NNILK
+548 
-553 VKPQPVP
+553 
-560 KLDKTNL
+560 
-567 NNKLKEVENLVKARE
+567 
-582 LTEELKK
+582 
-589 DKTEDSI
+589 
-596 RKYNEEYIK
+596 KYNEEYIK

-613 KVNISKLGEDKTTE
+613 KVNISKLGEDKTAE
-627 NEGKLNQYISELE
+627 NEGKLKQYISELE
-640 NIKNNLNDF
+640 NIKNNLNAF

-659 VPKLDKTNLNN
+659 IPKLDKTNLNN
-670 KLKEVEGLV
+670 KLKEVEELV
-679 KGKELTEV
+679 KGKELTEA

-697 RKYNEEYTKIV
+697 KTYNEEYTKIV
-708 NNLNSVKIN
+708 NNLNSVKTN

-729 ETKLNNYM
+729 ETKLNNY
-737 RDLDNIKNSLN
+737 I
-748 GLNNILKVKEQPK
+748 
-761 PKLDKTNLNNKLKEV
+761 
-776 EGLVNGK
+776 
-783 ELTEALKKD
+783 
-792 KTEDSIRKYN
+792 
-802 EEYAKISNNLNVVR
+802 
-816 VNISKLGE
+816 
-824 EKTNENETK
+824 
-833 LNNYTKDLENVKNS
+833 KDLENVKNS

-859 QPILKLDKT
+859 KPIPKLDKT

-873 LKEAE
+873 LKEVE
-878 GVVKG
+878 GLVKG

-925 DKTTENEGKLN
+925 DKTVENEGKLN
-936 QYISELENI
+936 QYIS
-945 KNNLNDFNNILKVK
+945 V
-959 PQPVPKLDKTNLN
+959 
-972 NKLKEV
+972 
-978 EGLVKGKELTEV
+978 
-990 LKKDKTEDSIRKY
+990 
-1003 NEEYIKVVAKLNT
+1003 
-1016 VKVNISKLGE
+1016 
-1026 DKTAENE
+1026 
-1033 GKLNQYISELE
+1033 LE
-1044 NIKNSLSIFDSI
+1044 NIKNSLNIFDSI

-1066 KVEFNNVSSIKL
+1066 KVEFNNISSIKL

-1130 FAENDIEYILGENE
+1130 YAENDIEYILGENE
-1144 TRNKDITKVAGY
+1144 TRNKDITKVTGY
-1156 DNSKANI
+1156 NSSKANI

-1168 KLIPYYNLEKVVELG
+1168 KLIPYYNLEKVIELG
-1183 NKVDNSSVL
+1183 NRVDNSSIL
-1192 NTKTISKVIPL
+1192 NTKIISKVIPL
-1203 KDKEVSSSEETR
+1203 KNKEVSSSEETK
-1215 NGLSNKVMIKF
+1215 NGLANKAMVRYE
-1226 ADNTVEYY
+1226 DNTVEYY
-1234 TLENLAKFKEFK
+1234 TLENLTKFKEFK
-1246 EYNINILG
+1246 EYNINISG
-1254 AKVLYTPELGI
+1254 VKVLYTPELGI
-1265 ENAKTKQVVDS
+1265 ENTKTKQIVDD
-1276 IKNDFKTIK
+1276 IKGDYRAVK

-1298 RIKALDKIKKRIEM
+1298 RIKALDKIKKRNEM

-1321 EEELIRELQKITLE
+1321 DEELLRELQKITLE

-1351 DILNTILINNQNI
+1351 DILNTLLINNRNV
-1364 VSNNVSLESV
+1364 VSSNVSLDNV

-1395 YNLKYSNVNLK
+1395 YNLKYSNINLK
-1406 NLILYYPEF
+1406 NLIIYYPEF

-1521 VSENSVYVITT
+1521 VSENSIYVITT

-1542 TYVDRDG
+1542 TYVDREG
-1549 TAEERKIQLNEFE
+1549 TTEERQVQFKEFE

-1567 TAKRQG
+1567 TAKRQA

-1581 IANKDTHHNLIS
+1581 ISNKDTHHNLIS

-1600 LRIYNKNPYVNA
+1600 LRMYNKNPYVNA

-1644 DGEANGLRSKYV
+1644 DGEENGLRSKYV

>member
-1 MGNNNLEKKQSFKEY
+1 MVNNDLDKKQSFKEY

-51 NSMIIASK
+51 NSMITASK
-59 ISQFANNEYII
+59 IAQFANNEYII

-109 KIYAEKDGK
+109 KIYTEKDGK

-132 LVLNGV
+132 LVLNGL
-138 ESGEH
+138 ESGDY

-164 GHLRKNITVAGMQ
+164 GHLRKNVTVAGMQ
-177 GEYRID
+177 AEAKVD
-183 EGKIVVNKKETNY
+183 EGKIIINRKEINY

-208 HRADGNDYVIG
+208 HRADGNDYIIG

-245 GKQILFNVYN
+245 GKQI
-255 DKYDYELLL
+255 
-264 NNIESGE
+264 
-271 YIIYAEATG
+271 
-280 NNGKTYKE
+280 
-288 KLWIGGHLRRNV
+288 
-300 TVAGMQAEAKV
+300 
-311 DEGKIIINRKETNYI
+311 
-326 IRTNTNDMY
+326 
-335 GFHRADGNDY
+335 
-345 VIGRAD
+345 
-351 IFLSDNNGNR
+351 
-361 VKPNQVK
+361 P
-368 IYAEKGGK
+368 
-376 QILFNVYN
+376 FNVYN

-448 AQQKLQPQPILKLDK
+448 AQQKLQPNPIQKLDK
-463 TNLNNKLKEVEGL
+463 TNLNNKLKEVEEL
-476 VKGKELTEELKK
+476 VKGKELTE
-488 DKTEDS
+488 
-494 IRKYNEEYAKI
+494 A
-505 SNNLNVVRVNI
+505 
-516 SKLGEDKTSENEN
+516 
-529 KLNNYTK
+529 
-536 DLENVK
+536 
-542 NSLNTL
+542 
-548 NNILK
+548 
-553 VKPQPVP
+553 
-560 KLDKTNL
+560 
-567 NNKLKEVENLVKARE
+567 
-582 LTEELKK
+582 LKK

-613 KVNISKLGEDKTTE
+613 KVNISKLGEDKTVE
-627 NEGKLNQYISELE
+627 NEGKLNQYILELE
-640 NIKNNLNDF
+640 NIKNNLNAF

-679 KGKELTEV
+679 KGKELTEA

-697 RKYNEEYTKIV
+697 KTYNEEYTKIV
-708 NNLNSVKIN
+708 NNLNSVKTN
-717 ISKLGEDKTSEN
+717 ISKLGEDKTS
-729 ETKLNNYM
+729 
-737 RDLDNIKNSLN
+737 
-748 GLNNILKVKEQPK
+748 
-761 PKLDKTNLNNKLKEV
+761 
-776 EGLVNGK
+776 
-783 ELTEALKKD
+783 
-792 KTEDSIRKYN
+792 
-802 EEYAKISNNLNVVR
+802 
-816 VNISKLGE
+816 
-824 EKTNENETK
+824 ENETK

-847 LNTLNSILKVKP
+847 LNTLN
-859 QPILKLDKT
+859 
-868 NLNNK
+868 
-873 LKEAE
+873 
-878 GVVKG
+878 
-883 KELTEELKKDKTED
+883 
-897 SIRKYNEEYIKVV
+897 
-910 AKLNTVKVNISKLGE
+910 
-925 DKTTENEGKLN
+925 
-936 QYISELENI
+936 
-945 KNNLNDFNNILKVK
+945 NILKVK
-959 PQPVPKLDKTNLN
+959 PKPIQKLDKTNLN

-978 EGLVKGKELTEV
+978 EGLVKGKELTEE

-1044 NIKNSLSIFDSI
+1044 NIKNSLSIFDNI

-1066 KVEFNNVSSIKL
+1066 KVEFNNISSIKL

-1107 SNNYRP
+1107 SSNYRP
-1113 IILGVK
+1113 IFLGVK

-1130 FAENDIEYILGENE
+1130 YAENDIEYILGENE
-1144 TRNKDITKVAGY
+1144 TRNKDITKVTGY
-1156 DNSKANI
+1156 NSSKANI

-1168 KLIPYYNLEKVVELG
+1168 KLIPYYNLEKVIELG
-1183 NKVDNSSVL
+1183 NKVDNSSIL

-1203 KDKEVSSSEETR
+1203 KDKDVSSSEETR
-1215 NGLSNKVMIKF
+1215 NGLANKAMVRYE
-1226 ADNTVEYY
+1226 DNTVEYY
-1234 TLENLAKFKEFK
+1234 TLENLTKFKEFK
-1246 EYNINILG
+1246 EYNINISG
-1254 AKVLYTPELGI
+1254 VKVLYTPELGI
-1265 ENAKTKQVVDS
+1265 ENTKTKQIVDD
-1276 IKNDFKTIK
+1276 IKGDYRAVK

-1298 RIKALDKIKKRIEM
+1298 RIKALDKIKKRNEM

-1321 EEELIRELQKITLE
+1321 EEELLRELQKITLE

-1351 DILNTILINNQNI
+1351 DILNTLLINNRNV
-1364 VSNNVSLESV
+1364 VSSNVSLDNV

-1395 YNLKYSNVNLK
+1395 YNLKYSNINLK
-1406 NLILYYPEF
+1406 NLIIYYPEF

-1521 VSENSVYVITT
+1521 VSENSIYVITT

-1542 TYVDRDG
+1542 TYVDREG
-1549 TAEERKIQLNEFE
+1549 TTEERKAQLNEFE

-1567 TAKRQG
+1567 TAKRQA

-1581 IANKDTHHNLIS
+1581 ISNKDTHHNLIS

-1600 LRIYNKNPYVNA
+1600 LRIYNKNLYINA
-1612 RETWSKEYGNN
+1612 RETWSKEYGDN

>member
-1 MGNNNLEKKQSFKEY
+1 MVNNDLDKKQSFKEY

-51 NSMIIASK
+51 NSMITASK
-59 ISQFANNEYII
+59 IAQFANNEYII

-109 KIYAEKDGK
+109 KIYTEKDGK

-132 LVLNGV
+132 LVLNGL
-138 ESGEH
+138 ESGDY

-164 GHLRKNITVAGMQ
+164 GHLRKNVTVAGMQ
-177 GEYRID
+177 AEAKVD
-183 EGKIVVNKKETNY
+183 EGKIIINRKEINY

-245 GKQILFNVYN
+245 GKQIPFNVYN

-271 YIIYAEATG
+271 YRIYAEATG
-280 NNGKTYKE
+280 NNGKIYKE

-311 DEGKIIINRKETNYI
+311 DEGKIIINRKEINYI

-376 QILFNVYN
+376 QIPFNVYN

-397 SGEYT
+397 SGEYR

-410 NGKTYKEKLWIGGH
+410 NGKIYKEKLWIGGH

-494 IRKYNEEYAKI
+494 IRKYNEEY
-505 SNNLNVVRVNI
+505 
-516 SKLGEDKTSENEN
+516 
-529 KLNNYTK
+529 
-536 DLENVK
+536 
-542 NSLNTL
+542 
-548 NNILK
+548 
-553 VKPQPVP
+553 
-560 KLDKTNL
+560 
-567 NNKLKEVENLVKARE
+567 
-582 LTEELKK
+582 
-589 DKTEDSI
+589 
-596 RKYNEEYIK
+596 IK

-613 KVNISKLGEDKTTE
+613 KVNISKLGEDKTVE
-627 NEGKLNQYISELE
+627 NEGKLNQYILELE
-640 NIKNNLNDF
+640 NIKNNLNAF

-679 KGKELTEV
+679 KGKELTEA

-697 RKYNEEYTKIV
+697 KTYNEEYTKIV

-729 ETKLNNYM
+729 ETKLNNY
-737 RDLDNIKNSLN
+737 
-748 GLNNILKVKEQPK
+748 
-761 PKLDKTNLNNKLKEV
+761 
-776 EGLVNGK
+776 
-783 ELTEALKKD
+783 
-792 KTEDSIRKYN
+792 
-802 EEYAKISNNLNVVR
+802 
-816 VNISKLGE
+816 
-824 EKTNENETK
+824 
-833 LNNYTKDLENVKNS
+833 TKDLENVKNS
-847 LNTLNSILKVKP
+847 LNTLN
-859 QPILKLDKT
+859 
-868 NLNNK
+868 
-873 LKEAE
+873 
-878 GVVKG
+878 
-883 KELTEELKKDKTED
+883 
-897 SIRKYNEEYIKVV
+897 
-910 AKLNTVKVNISKLGE
+910 
-925 DKTTENEGKLN
+925 
-936 QYISELENI
+936 
-945 KNNLNDFNNILKVK
+945 NILKVK
-959 PQPVPKLDKTNLN
+959 PKPIQKLDKTNLN

-978 EGLVKGKELTEV
+978 EGLVKGKELTEE

-1044 NIKNSLSIFDSI
+1044 NIKNSLSIFDNI

-1066 KVEFNNVSSIKL
+1066 KVEFNNISSIKL

-1107 SNNYRP
+1107 SSNYRP
-1113 IILGVK
+1113 IFLGVK

-1130 FAENDIEYILGENE
+1130 YAENDIEYILGENE
-1144 TRNKDITKVAGY
+1144 TRNKDITKVTGY
-1156 DNSKANI
+1156 NSSKANI

-1168 KLIPYYNLEKVVELG
+1168 KLIPYYNLEKVIELG
-1183 NKVDNSSVL
+1183 NRVDNSSVL

-1203 KDKEVSSSEETR
+1203 KNKEVSSSEETK
-1215 NGLSNKVMIKF
+1215 NGLANKAMVRYE
-1226 ADNTVEYY
+1226 DNTVEYY
-1234 TLENLAKFKEFK
+1234 TLENLTKFKEFK
-1246 EYNINILG
+1246 EYNINISG
-1254 AKVLYTPELGI
+1254 VKVLYTPELGI
-1265 ENAKTKQVVDS
+1265 ENTKTKQIVDD
-1276 IKNDFKTIK
+1276 IKGDYRAVK

-1298 RIKALDKIKKRIEM
+1298 RIKALDKIKKRNEM

-1321 EEELIRELQKITLE
+1321 EEELLRELQKITLE

-1351 DILNTILINNQNI
+1351 DILNTLLINNRNV
-1364 VSNNVSLESV
+1364 VSSNVSLDNV

-1395 YNLKYSNVNLK
+1395 YNLKYSNINLK
-1406 NLILYYPEF
+1406 NLIIYYPEF

-1521 VSENSVYVITT
+1521 VSENSIYVITT

-1542 TYVDRDG
+1542 TYVDREG
-1549 TAEERKIQLNEFE
+1549 TTEERKAQLNEFE

-1567 TAKRQG
+1567 TAKRQA

-1581 IANKDTHHNLIS
+1581 ISNKDTHHNLIS

-1612 RETWSKEYGNN
+1612 RETWSKEYGDN

>member
-1 MGNNNLEKKQSFKEY
+1 MVNNDLDKKQSFKEY

-51 NSMIIASK
+51 NSMITASK
-59 ISQFANNEYII
+59 IAQFANNEYII

-109 KIYAEKDGK
+109 KIYTEKDGK

-132 LVLNGV
+132 LVLNGL
-138 ESGEH
+138 ESGEY

-149 TGNNGKTYREKLWIG
+149 TGNNGKKYKEKLWIG

-183 EGKIVVNKKETNY
+183 EGKIVVNKKETSY

-245 GKQILFNVYN
+245 GKQIPFNVYN

-280 NNGKTYKE
+280 NNGKIYKE

-311 DEGKIIINRKETNYI
+311 DEGKIIINRKEINYI

-345 VIGRAD
+345 IIGRAD

-368 IYAEKGGK
+368 IYAEKDGK
-376 QILFNVYN
+376 QIPFNVYN

-494 IRKYNEEYAKI
+494 IK
-505 SNNLNVVRVNI
+505 
-516 SKLGEDKTSENEN
+516 
-529 KLNNYTK
+529 
-536 DLENVK
+536 
-542 NSLNTL
+542 
-548 NNILK
+548 
-553 VKPQPVP
+553 
-560 KLDKTNL
+560 
-567 NNKLKEVENLVKARE
+567 
-582 LTEELKK
+582 
-589 DKTEDSI
+589 
-596 RKYNEEYIK
+596 KYNEEYIK

-613 KVNISKLGEDKTTE
+613 KVNISKLGEDKTVE
-627 NEGKLNQYISELE
+627 NEGKLNQYILELE
-640 NIKNNLNDF
+640 NIKNNLNAF

-679 KGKELTEV
+679 KGKELTEA

-697 RKYNEEYTKIV
+697 KKYNEEYTKIV
-708 NNLNSVKIN
+708 NNLNSVKI
-717 ISKLGEDKTSEN
+717 
-729 ETKLNNYM
+729 
-737 RDLDNIKNSLN
+737 
-748 GLNNILKVKEQPK
+748 
-761 PKLDKTNLNNKLKEV
+761 
-776 EGLVNGK
+776 
-783 ELTEALKKD
+783 
-792 KTEDSIRKYN
+792 
-802 EEYAKISNNLNVVR
+802 
-816 VNISKLGE
+816 NISKLGE

-847 LNTLNSILKVKP
+847 LNTLN
-859 QPILKLDKT
+859 
-868 NLNNK
+868 
-873 LKEAE
+873 
-878 GVVKG
+878 
-883 KELTEELKKDKTED
+883 
-897 SIRKYNEEYIKVV
+897 
-910 AKLNTVKVNISKLGE
+910 
-925 DKTTENEGKLN
+925 
-936 QYISELENI
+936 
-945 KNNLNDFNNILKVK
+945 NILKIK
-959 PQPVPKLDKTNLN
+959 PKPIPKLNKTNLN

-978 EGLVKGKELTEV
+978 EELVKGKELTEV

-1044 NIKNSLSIFDSI
+1044 NIKNSLSIFDNI

-1066 KVEFNNVSSIKL
+1066 KVEFNNISSIKL

-1107 SNNYRP
+1107 SSNYRP
-1113 IILGVK
+1113 IFLGVK

-1130 FAENDIEYILGENE
+1130 YAENDIEYILGENE
-1144 TRNKDITKVAGY
+1144 TRNKDITKVTGY
-1156 DNSKANI
+1156 NSSKANI

-1168 KLIPYYNLEKVVELG
+1168 KLIPYYNLEKVIELG
-1183 NKVDNSSVL
+1183 NRVDNSSVL

-1203 KDKEVSSSEETR
+1203 KNKEVSSSEETK
-1215 NGLSNKVMIKF
+1215 NGLANKAMVRYE
-1226 ADNTVEYY
+1226 DNTVEYY
-1234 TLENLAKFKEFK
+1234 TLENLTKFKEFK
-1246 EYNINILG
+1246 EYNINISG
-1254 AKVLYTPELGI
+1254 VKVLYTPELGI
-1265 ENAKTKQVVDS
+1265 ENTKTKQIVDD
-1276 IKNDFKTIK
+1276 IKGDYRAVK

-1298 RIKALDKIKKRIEM
+1298 RIKALDKIKKRNEM

-1321 EEELIRELQKITLE
+1321 EEELLRELQKITLE

-1351 DILNTILINNQNI
+1351 DILNTLLINNRNV
-1364 VSNNVSLESV
+1364 VSSNVSLDNV

-1395 YNLKYSNVNLK
+1395 YNLKYSNINLK
-1406 NLILYYPEF
+1406 NLIIYYPEF

-1521 VSENSVYVITT
+1521 VSENSIYVITT

-1542 TYVDRDG
+1542 TYVDREG
-1549 TAEERKIQLNEFE
+1549 TTEERKAQLNEFE

-1567 TAKRQG
+1567 TAKRQA

-1581 IANKDTHHNLIS
+1581 ISNKDTHHNLIS

-1600 LRIYNKNPYVNA
+1600 LRIYNKNLYINA
-1612 RETWSKEYGNN
+1612 RETWSKEYGDN

>member
-1 MGNNNLEKKQSFKEY
+1 MVNNDLDKKQSFKEY
-16 LKNRKNRMIIPA
+16 LKNRRNRMIIPA

-51 NSMIIASK
+51 NSMITASK
-59 ISQFANNEYII
+59 IAQFANNEYII

-109 KIYAEKDGK
+109 KIYTEKDGK

-132 LVLNGV
+132 LVLNGL
-138 ESGEH
+138 ESGEY

-177 GEYRID
+177 AEAKVD
-183 EGKIVVNKKETNY
+183 EGKIIINRKEINY

-245 GKQILFNVYN
+245 GNQI
-255 DKYDYELLL
+255 
-264 NNIESGE
+264 
-271 YIIYAEATG
+271 
-280 NNGKTYKE
+280 
-288 KLWIGGHLRRNV
+288 
-300 TVAGMQAEAKV
+300 
-311 DEGKIIINRKETNYI
+311 
-326 IRTNTNDMY
+326 
-335 GFHRADGNDY
+335 
-345 VIGRAD
+345 
-351 IFLSDNNGNR
+351 
-361 VKPNQVK
+361 P
-368 IYAEKGGK
+368 
-376 QILFNVYN
+376 FNVYN

-410 NGKTYKEKLWIGGH
+410 NGKTYKEKLWIGGRLRRNVTVAGMQAEAKVDEGKIIINRKEINYIIRTNTNDMYGFHRADGNDYIIGRADIFLSDNNGNRVKANQVKIYAEKGGKQIPFNVYNDKYDYELLLNNIESGEYIIYAEATGNNEKTYKEKLWIGGH

-494 IRKYNEEYAKI
+494 IK
-505 SNNLNVVRVNI
+505 
-516 SKLGEDKTSENEN
+516 
-529 KLNNYTK
+529 
-536 DLENVK
+536 
-542 NSLNTL
+542 
-548 NNILK
+548 
-553 VKPQPVP
+553 
-560 KLDKTNL
+560 
-567 NNKLKEVENLVKARE
+567 
-582 LTEELKK
+582 
-589 DKTEDSI
+589 
-596 RKYNEEYIK
+596 
-605 VVAKLNTV
+605 
-613 KVNISKLGEDKTTE
+613 
-627 NEGKLNQYISELE
+627 
-640 NIKNNLNDF
+640 
-649 NNILKVKPQP
+649 
-659 VPKLDKTNLNN
+659 
-670 KLKEVEGLV
+670 
-679 KGKELTEV
+679 
-687 LKKDKTEDSI
+687 
-697 RKYNEEYTKIV
+697 
-708 NNLNSVKIN
+708 
-717 ISKLGEDKTSEN
+717 
-729 ETKLNNYM
+729 
-737 RDLDNIKNSLN
+737 
-748 GLNNILKVKEQPK
+748 
-761 PKLDKTNLNNKLKEV
+761 
-776 EGLVNGK
+776 
-783 ELTEALKKD
+783 
-792 KTEDSIRKYN
+792 
-802 EEYAKISNNLNVVR
+802 
-816 VNISKLGE
+816 
-824 EKTNENETK
+824 
-833 LNNYTKDLENVKNS
+833 
-847 LNTLNSILKVKP
+847 
-859 QPILKLDKT
+859 
-868 NLNNK
+868 
-873 LKEAE
+873 
-878 GVVKG
+878 
-883 KELTEELKKDKTED
+883 
-897 SIRKYNEEYIKVV
+897 
-910 AKLNTVKVNISKLGE
+910 
-925 DKTTENEGKLN
+925 
-936 QYISELENI
+936 
-945 KNNLNDFNNILKVK
+945 
-959 PQPVPKLDKTNLN
+959 
-972 NKLKEV
+972 
-978 EGLVKGKELTEV
+978 
-990 LKKDKTEDSIRKY
+990 KY

-1033 GKLNQYISELE
+1033 GKLKQYISELENIKNNLNAFNNILKVKPQPIPKLDKTNLNNKLKEVEELVKGKELTEALKKDKTEDSIKTYNEEYIKVVAKLNTIKVNISKLGEDKTVENEGKLNQYISELE
-1044 NIKNSLSIFDSI
+1044 NIKNSLSIFDNI
-1056 LKEKEVVVEK
+1056 LKEKEEVVEK
-1066 KVEFNNVSSIKL
+1066 KVEFNNISSIKL

-1107 SNNYRP
+1107 SSNYRP
-1113 IILGVK
+1113 IFLGVK

-1130 FAENDIEYILGENE
+1130 YAENDIEYILGENE
-1144 TRNKDITKVAGY
+1144 TRNKDITKVTGY
-1156 DNSKANI
+1156 NSSKANI

-1168 KLIPYYNLEKVVELG
+1168 KLIPYYNLEKVIELG
-1183 NKVDNSSVL
+1183 NRVDNSSIL
-1192 NTKTISKVIPL
+1192 NTKIISKVIPL
-1203 KDKEVSSSEETR
+1203 KNKEVSSSEETK
-1215 NGLSNKVMIKF
+1215 NGLANKAMVRYE
-1226 ADNTVEYY
+1226 DNTVEYY
-1234 TLENLAKFKEFK
+1234 TLENLTKFKEFK
-1246 EYNINILG
+1246 EYNINISG
-1254 AKVLYTPELGI
+1254 VKVLYTPELGI
-1265 ENAKTKQVVDS
+1265 ENTKTKQIVDD
-1276 IKNDFKTIK
+1276 IKGDYRAVK

-1298 RIKALDKIKKRIEM
+1298 RIKALDKIKKRNEM

-1321 EEELIRELQKITLE
+1321 DEELLRELQKITLE

-1351 DILNTILINNQNI
+1351 DILNTLLINNRNV
-1364 VSNNVSLESV
+1364 VSSNVSLDNV

-1395 YNLKYSNVNLK
+1395 YNLKYSNINLK
-1406 NLILYYPEF
+1406 NLIIYYPEF

-1521 VSENSVYVITT
+1521 VSENSIYVITT

-1542 TYVDRDG
+1542 TYVDREG
-1549 TAEERKIQLNEFE
+1549 TTEERQVQFKEFE

-1567 TAKRQG
+1567 TAKRQA

-1581 IANKDTHHNLIS
+1581 ISNKDTHHNLIS

-1600 LRIYNKNPYVNA
+1600 LRMYNKNPYVNA

>member
-1 MGNNNLEKKQSFKEY
+1 MVNNDLDKKQSFKEY

-51 NSMIIASK
+51 NSMITASK
-59 ISQFANNEYII
+59 IAQFANNEYII

-95 LRDVNGN
+95 LRDANGN

-132 LVLNGV
+132 LVLNGL
-138 ESGEH
+138 ESGEY

-149 TGNNGKTYREKLWIG
+149 TGNNGKTYKEKLWIG
-164 GHLRKNITVAGMQ
+164 GRLRRNVTVAGMQ
-177 GEYRID
+177 AEAKVD
-183 EGKIVVNKKETNY
+183 EGKIIINRKEINY

-245 GKQILFNVYN
+245 GKQIPFNVYN

-271 YIIYAEATG
+271 YTIYAEATG
-280 NNGKTYKE
+280 NNGKIYKE

-300 TVAGMQAEAKV
+300 TVAGMQVEAKV
-311 DEGKIIINRKETNYI
+311 DEGKIIINRKEINYI

-376 QILFNVYN
+376 QIPFNVYN

-494 IRKYNEEYAKI
+494 IKKYNEEYIKVVAK
-505 SNNLNVVRVNI
+505 LNTVKVNI
-516 SKLGEDKTSENEN
+516 SKLGEDKTAENEGKLKQYISELEN
-529 KLNNYTK
+529 IKNNLNAFNNILKVKQKPIPKLDKTNLNNKLKEVEGLVKGKELTEELKKDKTEDSIKKYNEEYTKIVNNLNSVKINISKLGEEKTNENETKLNNYTK

-567 NNKLKEVENLVKARE
+567 NNKLKEVE
-582 LTEELKK
+582 
-589 DKTEDSI
+589 
-596 RKYNEEYIK
+596 
-605 VVAKLNTV
+605 
-613 KVNISKLGEDKTTE
+613 
-627 NEGKLNQYISELE
+627 
-640 NIKNNLNDF
+640 
-649 NNILKVKPQP
+649 
-659 VPKLDKTNLNN
+659 
-670 KLKEVEGLV
+670 GL
-679 KGKELTEV
+679 
-687 LKKDKTEDSI
+687 
-697 RKYNEEYTKIV
+697 
-708 NNLNSVKIN
+708 
-717 ISKLGEDKTSEN
+717 
-729 ETKLNNYM
+729 
-737 RDLDNIKNSLN
+737 
-748 GLNNILKVKEQPK
+748 
-761 PKLDKTNLNNKLKEV
+761 
-776 EGLVNGK
+776 
-783 ELTEALKKD
+783 
-792 KTEDSIRKYN
+792 
-802 EEYAKISNNLNVVR
+802 
-816 VNISKLGE
+816 
-824 EKTNENETK
+824 
-833 LNNYTKDLENVKNS
+833 
-847 LNTLNSILKVKP
+847 
-859 QPILKLDKT
+859 
-868 NLNNK
+868 
-873 LKEAE
+873 
-878 GVVKG
+878 VKG

-925 DKTTENEGKLN
+925 DKT
-936 QYISELENI
+936 
-945 KNNLNDFNNILKVK
+945 V
-959 PQPVPKLDKTNLN
+959 
-972 NKLKEV
+972 
-978 EGLVKGKELTEV
+978 
-990 LKKDKTEDSIRKY
+990 
-1003 NEEYIKVVAKLNT
+1003 
-1016 VKVNISKLGE
+1016 
-1026 DKTAENE
+1026 ENE

-1066 KVEFNNVSSIKL
+1066 KVEFNNISSIKL

-1107 SNNYRP
+1107 SSNYRP
-1113 IILGVK
+1113 IFLGVK

-1130 FAENDIEYILGENE
+1130 YAENDIEYILGENE
-1144 TRNKDITKVAGY
+1144 TRNKDITKVTGY
-1156 DNSKANI
+1156 NSSKANI

-1168 KLIPYYNLEKVVELG
+1168 KLIPYYNLEKVIELG
-1183 NKVDNSSVL
+1183 NRVDNSSVL

-1203 KDKEVSSSEETR
+1203 KNKEVSSSEETK
-1215 NGLSNKVMIKF
+1215 NGLANKAMVRYE
-1226 ADNTVEYY
+1226 DNTVEYY
-1234 TLENLAKFKEFK
+1234 TLENLTKFKEFK
-1246 EYNINILG
+1246 EYNINISG
-1254 AKVLYTPELGI
+1254 VKVLYTPELGI
-1265 ENAKTKQVVDS
+1265 ENTKTKQIVDD
-1276 IKNDFKTIK
+1276 IKGDYRAVK

-1298 RIKALDKIKKRIEM
+1298 RIKALDKIKKRNEM

-1321 EEELIRELQKITLE
+1321 EEELLRELQKITLE

-1351 DILNTILINNQNI
+1351 DILNTLLINNRNV
-1364 VSNNVSLESV
+1364 VSSNVSLDNV

-1395 YNLKYSNVNLK
+1395 YNLKYSNINLK
-1406 NLILYYPEF
+1406 NLIIYYPEF

-1469 FDPSLSINDWFKK
+1469 FEPSLSINDWFKK

-1521 VSENSVYVITT
+1521 VSENSIYVITT

-1542 TYVDRDG
+1542 TYVDREG
-1549 TAEERKIQLNEFE
+1549 TTEERKAQLNEFE

-1567 TAKRQG
+1567 TAKRQA

-1581 IANKDTHHNLIS
+1581 ISNKDTHHNLIS

-1600 LRIYNKNPYVNA
+1600 LRMYNKNPYVNA
-1612 RETWSKEYGNN
+1612 RETWSKEYGDN

>member
-1 MGNNNLEKKQSFKEY
+1 MVNNDLDKKQSFKEY

-132 LVLNGV
+132 LVLNGL
-138 ESGEH
+138 ESGDY

-164 GHLRKNITVAGMQ
+164 GHLRKNVTVAGMQ
-177 GEYRID
+177 AEAKVD
-183 EGKIVVNKKETNY
+183 EGKIIINRKEINY

-245 GKQILFNVYN
+245 GKQIPFNVYN

-271 YIIYAEATG
+271 YTIYAEATG

-311 DEGKIIINRKETNYI
+311 DEGKIIINRKEINYI

-376 QILFNVYN
+376 QIPFNVYN

-448 AQQKLQPQPILKLDK
+448 AQQKLQPNPIQKLDK

-494 IRKYNEEYAKI
+494 IK
-505 SNNLNVVRVNI
+505 
-516 SKLGEDKTSENEN
+516 
-529 KLNNYTK
+529 
-536 DLENVK
+536 
-542 NSLNTL
+542 
-548 NNILK
+548 
-553 VKPQPVP
+553 
-560 KLDKTNL
+560 
-567 NNKLKEVENLVKARE
+567 
-582 LTEELKK
+582 
-589 DKTEDSI
+589 
-596 RKYNEEYIK
+596 KYNEEYIK

-613 KVNISKLGEDKTTE
+613 KVNISKLGEDKT
-627 NEGKLNQYISELE
+627 
-640 NIKNNLNDF
+640 
-649 NNILKVKPQP
+649 V
-659 VPKLDKTNLNN
+659 
-670 KLKEVEGLV
+670 
-679 KGKELTEV
+679 
-687 LKKDKTEDSI
+687 
-697 RKYNEEYTKIV
+697 
-708 NNLNSVKIN
+708 
-717 ISKLGEDKTSEN
+717 
-729 ETKLNNYM
+729 
-737 RDLDNIKNSLN
+737 
-748 GLNNILKVKEQPK
+748 
-761 PKLDKTNLNNKLKEV
+761 
-776 EGLVNGK
+776 
-783 ELTEALKKD
+783 
-792 KTEDSIRKYN
+792 
-802 EEYAKISNNLNVVR
+802 
-816 VNISKLGE
+816 
-824 EKTNENETK
+824 
-833 LNNYTKDLENVKNS
+833 
-847 LNTLNSILKVKP
+847 
-859 QPILKLDKT
+859 
-868 NLNNK
+868 
-873 LKEAE
+873 
-878 GVVKG
+878 
-883 KELTEELKKDKTED
+883 
-897 SIRKYNEEYIKVV
+897 
-910 AKLNTVKVNISKLGE
+910 
-925 DKTTENEGKLN
+925 
-936 QYISELENI
+936 
-945 KNNLNDFNNILKVK
+945 
-959 PQPVPKLDKTNLN
+959 
-972 NKLKEV
+972 
-978 EGLVKGKELTEV
+978 
-990 LKKDKTEDSIRKY
+990 
-1003 NEEYIKVVAKLNT
+1003 
-1016 VKVNISKLGE
+1016 
-1026 DKTAENE
+1026 ENE

-1044 NIKNSLSIFDSI
+1044 NIKNSLSIFDNI

-1066 KVEFNNVSSIKL
+1066 KVEFNNISSIKL

-1107 SNNYRP
+1107 SSNYRP
-1113 IILGVK
+1113 IFLGVK

-1130 FAENDIEYILGENE
+1130 YAENDIEYILGENE
-1144 TRNKDITKVAGY
+1144 TRNKDITKVTGY
-1156 DNSKANI
+1156 NSSKANI

-1168 KLIPYYNLEKVVELG
+1168 KLIPYYNLEKVIELG
-1183 NKVDNSSVL
+1183 NRVDNSSIL
-1192 NTKTISKVIPL
+1192 NTKIISKVIPL
-1203 KDKEVSSSEETR
+1203 KNKEVSSSEETK
-1215 NGLSNKVMIKF
+1215 NGLANKAMVRYE
-1226 ADNTVEYY
+1226 DNTVEYY
-1234 TLENLAKFKEFK
+1234 TLENLTKFKEFK
-1246 EYNINILG
+1246 EYNINISG
-1254 AKVLYTPELGI
+1254 VKVLYTPELGI
-1265 ENAKTKQVVDS
+1265 ENTKTKQIVDD
-1276 IKNDFKTIK
+1276 IKGDYRAVK

-1298 RIKALDKIKKRIEM
+1298 RIKALDKIKKRNEM

-1321 EEELIRELQKITLE
+1321 DEELLRELQKITLE

-1351 DILNTILINNQNI
+1351 DILNTLLINNRNV
-1364 VSNNVSLESV
+1364 VSSNVSLDNV

-1395 YNLKYSNVNLK
+1395 YNLKYSNINLK
-1406 NLILYYPEF
+1406 NLIIYYPEF

-1521 VSENSVYVITT
+1521 VSENSIYVITT

-1542 TYVDRDG
+1542 TYVDREG
-1549 TAEERKIQLNEFE
+1549 TTEERQVQFKEFE

-1567 TAKRQG
+1567 TAKRQA

-1581 IANKDTHHNLIS
+1581 ISNKDTHHNLIS

-1600 LRIYNKNPYVNA
+1600 LRMYNKNPYVNA

>member
-1 MGNNNLEKKQSFKEY
+1 MVNNDLDKKQSFKEY

-51 NSMIIASK
+51 NSMITASK
-59 ISQFANNEYII
+59 IAQFANNEYII

-109 KIYAEKDGK
+109 KIYTEKDGK

-132 LVLNGV
+132 LVLNGL
-138 ESGEH
+138 ESGDY

-164 GHLRKNITVAGMQ
+164 GHLRKNVTVAGMQ
-177 GEYRID
+177 AEAKVD
-183 EGKIVVNKKETNY
+183 EGKIIINRKEINY

-245 GKQILFNVYN
+245 GKQIPFNVYN

-271 YIIYAEATG
+271 YRIYAEATG
-280 NNGKTYKE
+280 NNGK
-288 KLWIGGHLRRNV
+288 I
-300 TVAGMQAEAKV
+300 
-311 DEGKIIINRKETNYI
+311 
-326 IRTNTNDMY
+326 
-335 GFHRADGNDY
+335 
-345 VIGRAD
+345 
-351 IFLSDNNGNR
+351 
-361 VKPNQVK
+361 
-368 IYAEKGGK
+368 
-376 QILFNVYN
+376 
-384 DKYDYELLLNNIE
+384 
-397 SGEYT
+397 
-402 IYAEATGN
+402 
-410 NGKTYKEKLWIGGH
+410 YKEKLWIGGH

-494 IRKYNEEYAKI
+494 IRKYNEEY
-505 SNNLNVVRVNI
+505 
-516 SKLGEDKTSENEN
+516 
-529 KLNNYTK
+529 
-536 DLENVK
+536 
-542 NSLNTL
+542 
-548 NNILK
+548 
-553 VKPQPVP
+553 
-560 KLDKTNL
+560 
-567 NNKLKEVENLVKARE
+567 
-582 LTEELKK
+582 
-589 DKTEDSI
+589 
-596 RKYNEEYIK
+596 IK

-613 KVNISKLGEDKTTE
+613 KVNISKLGEDKTVE
-627 NEGKLNQYISELE
+627 NEGKLNQYILELE
-640 NIKNNLNDF
+640 NIKNNLNAF

-679 KGKELTEV
+679 KGKELTEA

-697 RKYNEEYTKIV
+697 KTYNEEYTKIV

-729 ETKLNNYM
+729 ETKLNNY
-737 RDLDNIKNSLN
+737 
-748 GLNNILKVKEQPK
+748 
-761 PKLDKTNLNNKLKEV
+761 
-776 EGLVNGK
+776 
-783 ELTEALKKD
+783 
-792 KTEDSIRKYN
+792 
-802 EEYAKISNNLNVVR
+802 
-816 VNISKLGE
+816 
-824 EKTNENETK
+824 
-833 LNNYTKDLENVKNS
+833 TKDLENVKNS
-847 LNTLNSILKVKP
+847 LNTLN
-859 QPILKLDKT
+859 
-868 NLNNK
+868 
-873 LKEAE
+873 
-878 GVVKG
+878 
-883 KELTEELKKDKTED
+883 
-897 SIRKYNEEYIKVV
+897 
-910 AKLNTVKVNISKLGE
+910 
-925 DKTTENEGKLN
+925 
-936 QYISELENI
+936 
-945 KNNLNDFNNILKVK
+945 NILKVK
-959 PQPVPKLDKTNLN
+959 PKPIQKLDKTNLN

-978 EGLVKGKELTEV
+978 EGLVKGKELTEE

-1044 NIKNSLSIFDSI
+1044 NIKNSLSIFDNI

-1066 KVEFNNVSSIKL
+1066 KVEFNNISSIKL

-1107 SNNYRP
+1107 SSNYRP
-1113 IILGVK
+1113 IFLGVK

-1130 FAENDIEYILGENE
+1130 YAENDIEYILGENE
-1144 TRNKDITKVAGY
+1144 TRNKDITKVTGY
-1156 DNSKANI
+1156 NSSKANI

-1168 KLIPYYNLEKVVELG
+1168 KLIPYYNLEKVIELG
-1183 NKVDNSSVL
+1183 NRVDNSSVL

-1203 KDKEVSSSEETR
+1203 KNKEVSSSEETK
-1215 NGLSNKVMIKF
+1215 NGLANKAMVRYE
-1226 ADNTVEYY
+1226 DNTVEYY
-1234 TLENLAKFKEFK
+1234 TLENLTKFKEFK
-1246 EYNINILG
+1246 EYNINISG
-1254 AKVLYTPELGI
+1254 VKVLYTPELGI
-1265 ENAKTKQVVDS
+1265 ENTKTKQIVDD
-1276 IKNDFKTIK
+1276 IKGDYRAVK

-1298 RIKALDKIKKRIEM
+1298 RIKALDKIKKRNEM

-1321 EEELIRELQKITLE
+1321 EEELLRELQKITLE

-1351 DILNTILINNQNI
+1351 DILNTLLINNRNV
-1364 VSNNVSLESV
+1364 VSSNVSLDNV

-1395 YNLKYSNVNLK
+1395 YNLKYSNINLK
-1406 NLILYYPEF
+1406 NLIIYYPEF

-1521 VSENSVYVITT
+1521 VSENSIYVITT

-1542 TYVDRDG
+1542 TYVDREG
-1549 TAEERKIQLNEFE
+1549 TTEERKAQLNEFE

-1567 TAKRQG
+1567 TAKRQA

-1581 IANKDTHHNLIS
+1581 ISNKDTHHNLIS

-1612 RETWSKEYGNN
+1612 RETWSKEYGDN

>member
-1 MGNNNLEKKQSFKEY
+1 MVNNDLDKKQSFKEY

-51 NSMIIASK
+51 NSMITASK
-59 ISQFANNEYII
+59 IAQFANNEYII

-102 RVKPKEV
+102 IVKPKEV
-109 KIYAEKDGK
+109 KIYTEKDGK

-132 LVLNGV
+132 LVLNGL
-138 ESGEH
+138 ESGEY

-183 EGKIVVNKKETNY
+183 EGKIVVNKKETSY

-245 GKQILFNVYN
+245 GKQIPFNVYN

-280 NNGKTYKE
+280 NNGKIYKE

-311 DEGKIIINRKETNYI
+311 DEGKIIINRKEINYI

-345 VIGRAD
+345 IIGRAD

-368 IYAEKGGK
+368 IYAEKDGK
-376 QILFNVYN
+376 QIPFNVYN

-494 IRKYNEEYAKI
+494 IK
-505 SNNLNVVRVNI
+505 
-516 SKLGEDKTSENEN
+516 
-529 KLNNYTK
+529 
-536 DLENVK
+536 
-542 NSLNTL
+542 
-548 NNILK
+548 
-553 VKPQPVP
+553 
-560 KLDKTNL
+560 
-567 NNKLKEVENLVKARE
+567 
-582 LTEELKK
+582 
-589 DKTEDSI
+589 
-596 RKYNEEYIK
+596 KYNEEYIK

-613 KVNISKLGEDKTTE
+613 KVNISKLGEDKTVE
-627 NEGKLNQYISELE
+627 NEGKLNQYILELE
-640 NIKNNLNDF
+640 NIKNNLNAF

-679 KGKELTEV
+679 KGKELTEA

-697 RKYNEEYTKIV
+697 KKYNEEYTKIV

-717 ISKLGEDKTSEN
+717 ISKLGE
-729 ETKLNNYM
+729 
-737 RDLDNIKNSLN
+737 
-748 GLNNILKVKEQPK
+748 
-761 PKLDKTNLNNKLKEV
+761 
-776 EGLVNGK
+776 
-783 ELTEALKKD
+783 
-792 KTEDSIRKYN
+792 
-802 EEYAKISNNLNVVR
+802 
-816 VNISKLGE
+816 

-833 LNNYTKDLENVKNS
+833 LNNYIRDLENVKNS
-847 LNTLNSILKVKP
+847 LNTLN
-859 QPILKLDKT
+859 
-868 NLNNK
+868 
-873 LKEAE
+873 
-878 GVVKG
+878 
-883 KELTEELKKDKTED
+883 
-897 SIRKYNEEYIKVV
+897 
-910 AKLNTVKVNISKLGE
+910 
-925 DKTTENEGKLN
+925 
-936 QYISELENI
+936 
-945 KNNLNDFNNILKVK
+945 NILKIK
-959 PQPVPKLDKTNLN
+959 PKPIPKLNKTNLN

-978 EGLVKGKELTEV
+978 EELVKGKELTEV

-1044 NIKNSLSIFDSI
+1044 NIKNSLSIFDNI

-1066 KVEFNNVSSIKL
+1066 KVEFNNISSIKL

-1107 SNNYRP
+1107 SSNYRP
-1113 IILGVK
+1113 IFLGVK

-1130 FAENDIEYILGENE
+1130 YAENDIEYILGENE
-1144 TRNKDITKVAGY
+1144 TRNKDITKVTGY
-1156 DNSKANI
+1156 NSSKANI

-1168 KLIPYYNLEKVVELG
+1168 KLIPYYNLEKVIELG
-1183 NKVDNSSVL
+1183 NRVDNSSVL

-1203 KDKEVSSSEETR
+1203 KNKEVSSSEETK
-1215 NGLSNKVMIKF
+1215 NGLANKAMVRYE
-1226 ADNTVEYY
+1226 DNTVEYY
-1234 TLENLAKFKEFK
+1234 TLENLTKFKEFK
-1246 EYNINILG
+1246 EYNINISG
-1254 AKVLYTPELGI
+1254 VKVLYTPELGI
-1265 ENAKTKQVVDS
+1265 ENTKTKQIVDD
-1276 IKNDFKTIK
+1276 IKGDYRAVK

-1298 RIKALDKIKKRIEM
+1298 RIKALDKIKKRNEM

-1321 EEELIRELQKITLE
+1321 EEELLRELQKITLE

-1351 DILNTILINNQNI
+1351 DILNTLLINNRNV
-1364 VSNNVSLESV
+1364 VSSNVSLDNV

-1395 YNLKYSNVNLK
+1395 YNLKYSNINLK
-1406 NLILYYPEF
+1406 NLIIYYPEF

-1521 VSENSVYVITT
+1521 VSENSIYVITT

-1542 TYVDRDG
+1542 TYVDREG
-1549 TAEERKIQLNEFE
+1549 TTEERKAQLNEFE

-1567 TAKRQG
+1567 TAKRQA

-1581 IANKDTHHNLIS
+1581 ISNKDTHHNLIS

-1600 LRIYNKNPYVNA
+1600 LRIYNKNLYINA
-1612 RETWSKEYGNN
+1612 RETWSKEYGDN

>member
-1 MGNNNLEKKQSFKEY
+1 MVNNDLDKKQSFKEY

-51 NSMIIASK
+51 NSMITASK
-59 ISQFANNEYII
+59 IAQFANNEYII

-102 RVKPKEV
+102 IVKPKEV
-109 KIYAEKDGK
+109 KIYTEKDGK

-132 LVLNGV
+132 LVLNGL
-138 ESGEH
+138 ESGEY

-183 EGKIVVNKKETNY
+183 EGKIVVNKKETSY

-245 GKQILFNVYN
+245 GKQIPFNVYN

-280 NNGKTYKE
+280 NNGKIYKE

-311 DEGKIIINRKETNYI
+311 DEGKIIINRKEINYI

-345 VIGRAD
+345 IIGRAD

-368 IYAEKGGK
+368 IYAEKDGK
-376 QILFNVYN
+376 QIPFNVYN

-494 IRKYNEEYAKI
+494 IK
-505 SNNLNVVRVNI
+505 
-516 SKLGEDKTSENEN
+516 
-529 KLNNYTK
+529 
-536 DLENVK
+536 
-542 NSLNTL
+542 
-548 NNILK
+548 
-553 VKPQPVP
+553 
-560 KLDKTNL
+560 
-567 NNKLKEVENLVKARE
+567 
-582 LTEELKK
+582 
-589 DKTEDSI
+589 
-596 RKYNEEYIK
+596 KYNEEYIK

-613 KVNISKLGEDKTTE
+613 KVNISKLGEDKTVE
-627 NEGKLNQYISELE
+627 NEGKLNQYILELE
-640 NIKNNLNDF
+640 NIKNNLNAF

-679 KGKELTEV
+679 KGKELTEE

-697 RKYNEEYTKIV
+697 KTYNEEYTKIV
-708 NNLNSVKIN
+708 NNLNSVKI
-717 ISKLGEDKTSEN
+717 
-729 ETKLNNYM
+729 
-737 RDLDNIKNSLN
+737 
-748 GLNNILKVKEQPK
+748 
-761 PKLDKTNLNNKLKEV
+761 
-776 EGLVNGK
+776 
-783 ELTEALKKD
+783 
-792 KTEDSIRKYN
+792 
-802 EEYAKISNNLNVVR
+802 
-816 VNISKLGE
+816 NISKLGE

-847 LNTLNSILKVKP
+847 LNTLN
-859 QPILKLDKT
+859 
-868 NLNNK
+868 
-873 LKEAE
+873 
-878 GVVKG
+878 
-883 KELTEELKKDKTED
+883 
-897 SIRKYNEEYIKVV
+897 
-910 AKLNTVKVNISKLGE
+910 
-925 DKTTENEGKLN
+925 
-936 QYISELENI
+936 
-945 KNNLNDFNNILKVK
+945 NILKIK
-959 PQPVPKLDKTNLN
+959 PKPIPKLNKTNLN

-978 EGLVKGKELTEV
+978 EELVKGKELTEA

-1044 NIKNSLSIFDSI
+1044 NIKNSLSIFDNI

-1066 KVEFNNVSSIKL
+1066 KVEFNNISSIKL

-1107 SNNYRP
+1107 SSNYRP
-1113 IILGVK
+1113 IFLGVK

-1130 FAENDIEYILGENE
+1130 YAENDIEYILGENE
-1144 TRNKDITKVAGY
+1144 TRNKDITKVTGY
-1156 DNSKANI
+1156 NSSKANI

-1168 KLIPYYNLEKVVELG
+1168 KLIPYYNLEKVIELG
-1183 NKVDNSSVL
+1183 NRVDNSSVL

-1203 KDKEVSSSEETR
+1203 KNKEVSSSEETK
-1215 NGLSNKVMIKF
+1215 NGLANKAMVRYE
-1226 ADNTVEYY
+1226 DNTVEYY
-1234 TLENLAKFKEFK
+1234 TLENLTKFKEFK
-1246 EYNINILG
+1246 EYNINISG
-1254 AKVLYTPELGI
+1254 VKVLYTPELGI
-1265 ENAKTKQVVDS
+1265 ENTKTKQIVDD
-1276 IKNDFKTIK
+1276 IKGDYRAVK

-1298 RIKALDKIKKRIEM
+1298 RIKALDKIKKRNEM

-1321 EEELIRELQKITLE
+1321 EEELLRELQKITLE

-1351 DILNTILINNQNI
+1351 DILNTLLINNRNV
-1364 VSNNVSLESV
+1364 VSSNVSLDNV

-1395 YNLKYSNVNLK
+1395 YNLKYSNINLK
-1406 NLILYYPEF
+1406 NLIIYYPEF

-1521 VSENSVYVITT
+1521 VSENSIYVITT

-1542 TYVDRDG
+1542 TYVDREG
-1549 TAEERKIQLNEFE
+1549 TTEERKAQFKEFE

-1567 TAKRQG
+1567 TAKRQA

-1581 IANKDTHHNLIS
+1581 ISNKDTHHNLIS

-1600 LRIYNKNPYVNA
+1600 LRMYNKNPYVNA
-1612 RETWSKEYGNN
+1612 RETWSKEYGDN

>member
-1 MGNNNLEKKQSFKEY
+1 MVNNDLDKKQSFKEY

-109 KIYAEKDGK
+109 KIYTEKDGK

-132 LVLNGV
+132 LVLNGL
-138 ESGEH
+138 ESGDY

-164 GHLRKNITVAGMQ
+164 GHLRKNVTVAGMQ
-177 GEYRID
+177 AEAKVD
-183 EGKIVVNKKETNY
+183 EGKIIINRKEINY

-208 HRADGNDYVIG
+208 HRADGNDYIIG

-245 GKQILFNVYN
+245 GKQI
-255 DKYDYELLL
+255 
-264 NNIESGE
+264 
-271 YIIYAEATG
+271 
-280 NNGKTYKE
+280 
-288 KLWIGGHLRRNV
+288 
-300 TVAGMQAEAKV
+300 
-311 DEGKIIINRKETNYI
+311 
-326 IRTNTNDMY
+326 
-335 GFHRADGNDY
+335 
-345 VIGRAD
+345 
-351 IFLSDNNGNR
+351 
-361 VKPNQVK
+361 P
-368 IYAEKGGK
+368 
-376 QILFNVYN
+376 FNVYN

-410 NGKTYKEKLWIGGH
+410 NGKIYKEKLWIGGH

-448 AQQKLQPQPILKLDK
+448 AQQKLQPNPIQKLDK

-476 VKGKELTEELKK
+476 
-488 DKTEDS
+488 
-494 IRKYNEEYAKI
+494 
-505 SNNLNVVRVNI
+505 
-516 SKLGEDKTSENEN
+516 
-529 KLNNYTK
+529 
-536 DLENVK
+536 
-542 NSLNTL
+542 
-548 NNILK
+548 
-553 VKPQPVP
+553 
-560 KLDKTNL
+560 
-567 NNKLKEVENLVKARE
+567 
-582 LTEELKK
+582 
-589 DKTEDSI
+589 
-596 RKYNEEYIK
+596 
-605 VVAKLNTV
+605 
-613 KVNISKLGEDKTTE
+613 
-627 NEGKLNQYISELE
+627 
-640 NIKNNLNDF
+640 
-649 NNILKVKPQP
+649 
-659 VPKLDKTNLNN
+659 
-670 KLKEVEGLV
+670 
-679 KGKELTEV
+679 
-687 LKKDKTEDSI
+687 
-697 RKYNEEYTKIV
+697 
-708 NNLNSVKIN
+708 
-717 ISKLGEDKTSEN
+717 
-729 ETKLNNYM
+729 
-737 RDLDNIKNSLN
+737 
-748 GLNNILKVKEQPK
+748 
-761 PKLDKTNLNNKLKEV
+761 
-776 EGLVNGK
+776 
-783 ELTEALKKD
+783 
-792 KTEDSIRKYN
+792 
-802 EEYAKISNNLNVVR
+802 
-816 VNISKLGE
+816 
-824 EKTNENETK
+824 
-833 LNNYTKDLENVKNS
+833 
-847 LNTLNSILKVKP
+847 
-859 QPILKLDKT
+859 
-868 NLNNK
+868 
-873 LKEAE
+873 
-878 GVVKG
+878 VKG

-925 DKTTENEGKLN
+925 DKTVENEGKLN
-936 QYISELENI
+936 QYILELENI
-945 KNNLNDFNNILKVK
+945 KNNLNAFNNILKVK

-978 EGLVKGKELTEV
+978 EGLVKGKELTEALKKDKTEDSIKTYNEEYTKIV
-990 LKKDKTEDSIRKY
+990 NNLNSVKTNISKLGEDKTSENETKLNNYTKDLENVKNSLNTLNNILKVKPKPIQKLDKTNLNNKLKEVEGLVKGKELTEELKKDKTEDSIRKY

-1044 NIKNSLSIFDSI
+1044 NIKNSLSIFDNI

-1066 KVEFNNVSSIKL
+1066 KVEFNNISSIKL

-1107 SNNYRP
+1107 SSNYRP
-1113 IILGVK
+1113 IFLGVK

-1130 FAENDIEYILGENE
+1130 YAENDIEYILGENE
-1144 TRNKDITKVAGY
+1144 TRNKDITKVTGY
-1156 DNSKANI
+1156 NSSKANI

-1168 KLIPYYNLEKVVELG
+1168 KLIPYYNLEKVIELG
-1183 NKVDNSSVL
+1183 NKVDNSSIL

-1203 KDKEVSSSEETR
+1203 KDKDVSSSEETR
-1215 NGLSNKVMIKF
+1215 NGLANKAMVRYE
-1226 ADNTVEYY
+1226 DNTVEYY
-1234 TLENLAKFKEFK
+1234 TLENLTKFKEFK
-1246 EYNINILG
+1246 EYNINISG
-1254 AKVLYTPELGI
+1254 VKVLYTPELGI
-1265 ENAKTKQVVDS
+1265 ENTKTKQIVDD
-1276 IKNDFKTIK
+1276 IKGDYRAVK

-1298 RIKALDKIKKRIEM
+1298 RIKALDKIKKRNEM

-1321 EEELIRELQKITLE
+1321 DEELLRELQKITLE

-1351 DILNTILINNQNI
+1351 DILNTLLINNRNV
-1364 VSNNVSLESV
+1364 VSSNVSLDNV

-1395 YNLKYSNVNLK
+1395 YNLKYSNINLK
-1406 NLILYYPEF
+1406 NLIIYYPEF

-1521 VSENSVYVITT
+1521 VSENSIYVITT

-1542 TYVDRDG
+1542 TYVDREG
-1549 TAEERKIQLNEFE
+1549 TTEERKIQLNEFE

-1567 TAKRQG
+1567 TAKRQA

-1581 IANKDTHHNLIS
+1581 ISNKDTHHNLIS

>member
-1 MGNNNLEKKQSFKEY
+1 MVNNDLDKKQSFKEY

-51 NSMIIASK
+51 NSMITASK
-59 ISQFANNEYII
+59 IAQFANNEYII

-82 GANDYVIGSADIF
+82 GANDYVIGSANIF

-102 RVKPKEV
+102 IVKPKEV
-109 KIYAEKDGK
+109 KIYTEKDGK

-132 LVLNGV
+132 LVLNGL
-138 ESGEH
+138 ESGEY

-208 HRADGNDYVIG
+208 HRADGNDYIIG

-245 GKQILFNVYN
+245 GKQIPFNVYN

-311 DEGKIIINRKETNYI
+311 DEGKIIINRKEINYI

-345 VIGRAD
+345 IIGRAD

-376 QILFNVYN
+376 QIPFNVYN

-397 SGEYT
+397 SGEYI

-494 IRKYNEEYAKI
+494 IK
-505 SNNLNVVRVNI
+505 
-516 SKLGEDKTSENEN
+516 
-529 KLNNYTK
+529 
-536 DLENVK
+536 
-542 NSLNTL
+542 
-548 NNILK
+548 
-553 VKPQPVP
+553 
-560 KLDKTNL
+560 
-567 NNKLKEVENLVKARE
+567 
-582 LTEELKK
+582 
-589 DKTEDSI
+589 
-596 RKYNEEYIK
+596 KYNEEYIK

-613 KVNISKLGEDKTTE
+613 KVNISKLGEDKT
-627 NEGKLNQYISELE
+627 
-640 NIKNNLNDF
+640 
-649 NNILKVKPQP
+649 V
-659 VPKLDKTNLNN
+659 
-670 KLKEVEGLV
+670 
-679 KGKELTEV
+679 
-687 LKKDKTEDSI
+687 
-697 RKYNEEYTKIV
+697 
-708 NNLNSVKIN
+708 
-717 ISKLGEDKTSEN
+717 
-729 ETKLNNYM
+729 
-737 RDLDNIKNSLN
+737 
-748 GLNNILKVKEQPK
+748 
-761 PKLDKTNLNNKLKEV
+761 
-776 EGLVNGK
+776 
-783 ELTEALKKD
+783 
-792 KTEDSIRKYN
+792 
-802 EEYAKISNNLNVVR
+802 
-816 VNISKLGE
+816 
-824 EKTNENETK
+824 
-833 LNNYTKDLENVKNS
+833 
-847 LNTLNSILKVKP
+847 
-859 QPILKLDKT
+859 
-868 NLNNK
+868 
-873 LKEAE
+873 
-878 GVVKG
+878 
-883 KELTEELKKDKTED
+883 
-897 SIRKYNEEYIKVV
+897 
-910 AKLNTVKVNISKLGE
+910 
-925 DKTTENEGKLN
+925 
-936 QYISELENI
+936 
-945 KNNLNDFNNILKVK
+945 
-959 PQPVPKLDKTNLN
+959 
-972 NKLKEV
+972 
-978 EGLVKGKELTEV
+978 
-990 LKKDKTEDSIRKY
+990 
-1003 NEEYIKVVAKLNT
+1003 
-1016 VKVNISKLGE
+1016 
-1026 DKTAENE
+1026 ENE

-1066 KVEFNNVSSIKL
+1066 KVEFNNISSIKL

-1107 SNNYRP
+1107 SSNYRP
-1113 IILGVK
+1113 IFLGVK

-1130 FAENDIEYILGENE
+1130 YAENDIEYILGENE
-1144 TRNKDITKVAGY
+1144 TRNKDITKVTGY
-1156 DNSKANI
+1156 NSSKANI

-1168 KLIPYYNLEKVVELG
+1168 KLIPYYNLEKVIELG
-1183 NKVDNSSVL
+1183 NRVDNSSVL

-1203 KDKEVSSSEETR
+1203 KNKEVSSSEETK
-1215 NGLSNKVMIKF
+1215 NGLANKAMVRYE
-1226 ADNTVEYY
+1226 DNTVEYY
-1234 TLENLAKFKEFK
+1234 TLENLTKFKEFK
-1246 EYNINILG
+1246 EYNINISG
-1254 AKVLYTPELGI
+1254 VKVLYTPELGI
-1265 ENAKTKQVVDS
+1265 ENTKTKQIVDD
-1276 IKNDFKTIK
+1276 IKGDYRAVK

-1298 RIKALDKIKKRIEM
+1298 RIKALDKIKKRNEM

-1321 EEELIRELQKITLE
+1321 EEELLRELQKITLE

-1351 DILNTILINNQNI
+1351 DILNTLLINNRNV
-1364 VSNNVSLESV
+1364 VSSNVSLDNV

-1395 YNLKYSNVNLK
+1395 YNLKYSNINLK
-1406 NLILYYPEF
+1406 NLIIYYPEF

-1469 FDPSLSINDWFKK
+1469 FEPSLSINDWFKK

-1521 VSENSVYVITT
+1521 VSENSIYVITT

-1542 TYVDRDG
+1542 TYVDREG
-1549 TAEERKIQLNEFE
+1549 TTEERQVQFKEFE

-1567 TAKRQG
+1567 TAKRQA

-1581 IANKDTHHNLIS
+1581 ISNKDTHHNLIS

-1600 LRIYNKNPYVNA
+1600 LRMYNKNPYVNA

>member
-1 MGNNNLEKKQSFKEY
+1 MVNNDLDKKQSFKEY

-51 NSMIIASK
+51 NSMITASK
-59 ISQFANNEYII
+59 IAQFANNEYII

-102 RVKPKEV
+102 IVKPKEV
-109 KIYAEKDGK
+109 KIYTEKDGK

-132 LVLNGV
+132 LVLNGL
-138 ESGEH
+138 ESGEY

-183 EGKIVVNKKETNY
+183 EGKIVVNKKETSY

-245 GKQILFNVYN
+245 GKQIPFNVYN

-280 NNGKTYKE
+280 NNGKIYKE

-311 DEGKIIINRKETNYI
+311 DEGKIIINRKEINYI

-345 VIGRAD
+345 IIGRAD

-368 IYAEKGGK
+368 IYAEKDGK
-376 QILFNVYN
+376 QIPFNVYN

-430 VAGMKTEVRV
+430 VAGMKIEVRV

-494 IRKYNEEYAKI
+494 IK
-505 SNNLNVVRVNI
+505 
-516 SKLGEDKTSENEN
+516 
-529 KLNNYTK
+529 
-536 DLENVK
+536 
-542 NSLNTL
+542 
-548 NNILK
+548 
-553 VKPQPVP
+553 
-560 KLDKTNL
+560 
-567 NNKLKEVENLVKARE
+567 
-582 LTEELKK
+582 
-589 DKTEDSI
+589 
-596 RKYNEEYIK
+596 KYNEEYIK

-613 KVNISKLGEDKTTE
+613 KVNISKLGEDKTVE
-627 NEGKLNQYISELE
+627 NEGKLNQYILELE
-640 NIKNNLNDF
+640 NIKNNLNAF

-679 KGKELTEV
+679 KGKELTEA

-697 RKYNEEYTKIV
+697 KKYNEEYTKIV
-708 NNLNSVKIN
+708 NNLNSVKI
-717 ISKLGEDKTSEN
+717 
-729 ETKLNNYM
+729 
-737 RDLDNIKNSLN
+737 
-748 GLNNILKVKEQPK
+748 
-761 PKLDKTNLNNKLKEV
+761 
-776 EGLVNGK
+776 
-783 ELTEALKKD
+783 
-792 KTEDSIRKYN
+792 
-802 EEYAKISNNLNVVR
+802 
-816 VNISKLGE
+816 NISKLGE

-847 LNTLNSILKVKP
+847 LNTLN
-859 QPILKLDKT
+859 
-868 NLNNK
+868 
-873 LKEAE
+873 
-878 GVVKG
+878 
-883 KELTEELKKDKTED
+883 
-897 SIRKYNEEYIKVV
+897 
-910 AKLNTVKVNISKLGE
+910 
-925 DKTTENEGKLN
+925 
-936 QYISELENI
+936 
-945 KNNLNDFNNILKVK
+945 NILKIK
-959 PQPVPKLDKTNLN
+959 PKPIQKLDKTNLN

-1026 DKTAENE
+1026 DKTVENE

-1044 NIKNSLSIFDSI
+1044 NIKNSLSIFDNI

-1066 KVEFNNVSSIKL
+1066 KVEFNNISSIKL

-1107 SNNYRP
+1107 SSNYRP
-1113 IILGVK
+1113 IFLGVK

-1130 FAENDIEYILGENE
+1130 YAENDIEYILGENE
-1144 TRNKDITKVAGY
+1144 TRNKDITKVTGY
-1156 DNSKANI
+1156 NSSKANI

-1168 KLIPYYNLEKVVELG
+1168 KLIPYYNLEKVIELG
-1183 NKVDNSSVL
+1183 NRVDNSSVL

-1203 KDKEVSSSEETR
+1203 KNKEVSSSEETK
-1215 NGLSNKVMIKF
+1215 NGLANKAMVRYE
-1226 ADNTVEYY
+1226 DNTVEYY
-1234 TLENLAKFKEFK
+1234 TLENLTKFKEFK
-1246 EYNINILG
+1246 EYNINISG
-1254 AKVLYTPELGI
+1254 VKVLYTPELGI
-1265 ENAKTKQVVDS
+1265 ENTKTKQIVDD
-1276 IKNDFKTIK
+1276 IKGDYRAVK

-1298 RIKALDKIKKRIEM
+1298 RIKALDKIKKRNEM

-1321 EEELIRELQKITLE
+1321 EEELLRELQKITLE

-1351 DILNTILINNQNI
+1351 DILNTLLINNRNV
-1364 VSNNVSLESV
+1364 VSSNVSLDNV

-1395 YNLKYSNVNLK
+1395 YNLKYSNINLK
-1406 NLILYYPEF
+1406 NLIIYYPEF

-1521 VSENSVYVITT
+1521 VSENSIYVITT

-1542 TYVDRDG
+1542 TYVDREG
-1549 TAEERKIQLNEFE
+1549 TTEERKAQLNEFE

-1567 TAKRQG
+1567 TAKRQA

-1581 IANKDTHHNLIS
+1581 ISNKDTHHNLIS

-1600 LRIYNKNPYVNA
+1600 LRIYNKNPYINA
-1612 RETWSKEYGNN
+1612 RETWSKEYGDN

>member
-1 MGNNNLEKKQSFKEY
+1 MVNNDLDKKQSFKEY

-51 NSMIIASK
+51 NSMITASK
-59 ISQFANNEYII
+59 IAQFANNEYII

-102 RVKPKEV
+102 IVKPKEV
-109 KIYAEKDGK
+109 KIYTEKDGK

-132 LVLNGV
+132 LVLNGL
-138 ESGEH
+138 ESGEY

-183 EGKIVVNKKETNY
+183 EGKIVVNKKETSY

-245 GKQILFNVYN
+245 GKQIPFNVYN

-280 NNGKTYKE
+280 NNGKIYKE

-311 DEGKIIINRKETNYI
+311 DEGKIIINRKEINYI

-345 VIGRAD
+345 IIGRAD

-368 IYAEKGGK
+368 IYAEKDGK
-376 QILFNVYN
+376 QIPFNVYN

-494 IRKYNEEYAKI
+494 IK
-505 SNNLNVVRVNI
+505 
-516 SKLGEDKTSENEN
+516 
-529 KLNNYTK
+529 
-536 DLENVK
+536 
-542 NSLNTL
+542 
-548 NNILK
+548 
-553 VKPQPVP
+553 
-560 KLDKTNL
+560 
-567 NNKLKEVENLVKARE
+567 
-582 LTEELKK
+582 
-589 DKTEDSI
+589 
-596 RKYNEEYIK
+596 KYNEEYIK

-613 KVNISKLGEDKTTE
+613 KVNISKLGEDKTVE
-627 NEGKLNQYISELE
+627 NEGKLNQYILELE
-640 NIKNNLNDF
+640 NIKNNLNAF

-659 VPKLDKTNLNN
+659 IPKLDKTNLNN

-679 KGKELTEV
+679 KGKELTEE

-697 RKYNEEYTKIV
+697 KTYNEEYTKIV
-708 NNLNSVKIN
+708 NNLNSVKI
-717 ISKLGEDKTSEN
+717 
-729 ETKLNNYM
+729 
-737 RDLDNIKNSLN
+737 
-748 GLNNILKVKEQPK
+748 
-761 PKLDKTNLNNKLKEV
+761 
-776 EGLVNGK
+776 
-783 ELTEALKKD
+783 
-792 KTEDSIRKYN
+792 
-802 EEYAKISNNLNVVR
+802 
-816 VNISKLGE
+816 NISKLGE

-847 LNTLNSILKVKP
+847 LNTLN
-859 QPILKLDKT
+859 
-868 NLNNK
+868 
-873 LKEAE
+873 
-878 GVVKG
+878 
-883 KELTEELKKDKTED
+883 
-897 SIRKYNEEYIKVV
+897 
-910 AKLNTVKVNISKLGE
+910 
-925 DKTTENEGKLN
+925 
-936 QYISELENI
+936 
-945 KNNLNDFNNILKVK
+945 NILKIK
-959 PQPVPKLDKTNLN
+959 PKPIPKLNKTNLN

-978 EGLVKGKELTEV
+978 EELVKGKELTEV

-1044 NIKNSLSIFDSI
+1044 NIKNSLSIFDNI

-1066 KVEFNNVSSIKL
+1066 KVEFNNISSIKL

-1107 SNNYRP
+1107 SSNYRP
-1113 IILGVK
+1113 IFLGVK

-1130 FAENDIEYILGENE
+1130 YAENDIEYILGENE
-1144 TRNKDITKVAGY
+1144 TRNKDITKVTGY
-1156 DNSKANI
+1156 NSSKANI

-1168 KLIPYYNLEKVVELG
+1168 KLIPYYNLEKVIELG
-1183 NKVDNSSVL
+1183 NRVDNSSVL

-1203 KDKEVSSSEETR
+1203 KNKEVSSSEETK
-1215 NGLSNKVMIKF
+1215 NGLANKAMVRYE
-1226 ADNTVEYY
+1226 DNTVEYY
-1234 TLENLAKFKEFK
+1234 TLENLTKFKEFK
-1246 EYNINILG
+1246 EYNINISG
-1254 AKVLYTPELGI
+1254 VKVLYTPELGI
-1265 ENAKTKQVVDS
+1265 ENTKTKQIVDD
-1276 IKNDFKTIK
+1276 IKGDYRAVK

-1298 RIKALDKIKKRIEM
+1298 RIKALDKIKKRNEM

-1321 EEELIRELQKITLE
+1321 EEELLRELQKITLE

-1351 DILNTILINNQNI
+1351 DILNTLLINNRNV
-1364 VSNNVSLESV
+1364 VSSNVSLDNV

-1395 YNLKYSNVNLK
+1395 YNLKYSNINLK
-1406 NLILYYPEF
+1406 NLIIYYPEF

-1521 VSENSVYVITT
+1521 VSENSIYVITT

-1542 TYVDRDG
+1542 TYVDREG
-1549 TAEERKIQLNEFE
+1549 TTEERKAQLNEFE

-1567 TAKRQG
+1567 TAKRQA

-1581 IANKDTHHNLIS
+1581 ISNKDTHHNLIS

-1600 LRIYNKNPYVNA
+1600 LRIYNKNPYINA
-1612 RETWSKEYGNN
+1612 RETWSKEYGDN

>member
-1 MGNNNLEKKQSFKEY
+1 MVNNDLDKKQSFKEY

-51 NSMIIASK
+51 NSMITASK
-59 ISQFANNEYII
+59 IAQFANNEYII
-70 RTNANDIYGFHR
+70 RTNVNDIYGFHR

-102 RVKPKEV
+102 IVKPKEV
-109 KIYAEKDGK
+109 KIYTEKDGK

-132 LVLNGV
+132 LVLNGL
-138 ESGEH
+138 ESGEY

-183 EGKIVVNKKETNY
+183 EGKIVVNKKETSY

-245 GKQILFNVYN
+245 GKQIPFNVYN

-280 NNGKTYKE
+280 NNGKIYKE

-311 DEGKIIINRKETNYI
+311 DEGKIIINRKEINYI

-345 VIGRAD
+345 IIGRAD

-368 IYAEKGGK
+368 IYAEKDGK
-376 QILFNVYN
+376 QIPFNVYN

-494 IRKYNEEYAKI
+494 IK
-505 SNNLNVVRVNI
+505 
-516 SKLGEDKTSENEN
+516 
-529 KLNNYTK
+529 
-536 DLENVK
+536 
-542 NSLNTL
+542 
-548 NNILK
+548 
-553 VKPQPVP
+553 
-560 KLDKTNL
+560 
-567 NNKLKEVENLVKARE
+567 
-582 LTEELKK
+582 
-589 DKTEDSI
+589 
-596 RKYNEEYIK
+596 KYNEEYIK

-613 KVNISKLGEDKTTE
+613 KVNISKLGEDKTVE
-627 NEGKLNQYISELE
+627 NEGKLNQYILELE
-640 NIKNNLNDF
+640 NIKNNLNAF

-679 KGKELTEV
+679 KGKELTEE

-697 RKYNEEYTKIV
+697 KTYNEEYTKIV
-708 NNLNSVKIN
+708 NNLNSVKI
-717 ISKLGEDKTSEN
+717 
-729 ETKLNNYM
+729 
-737 RDLDNIKNSLN
+737 
-748 GLNNILKVKEQPK
+748 
-761 PKLDKTNLNNKLKEV
+761 
-776 EGLVNGK
+776 
-783 ELTEALKKD
+783 
-792 KTEDSIRKYN
+792 
-802 EEYAKISNNLNVVR
+802 
-816 VNISKLGE
+816 NISKLGE

-847 LNTLNSILKVKP
+847 LNTLN
-859 QPILKLDKT
+859 
-868 NLNNK
+868 
-873 LKEAE
+873 
-878 GVVKG
+878 
-883 KELTEELKKDKTED
+883 
-897 SIRKYNEEYIKVV
+897 
-910 AKLNTVKVNISKLGE
+910 
-925 DKTTENEGKLN
+925 
-936 QYISELENI
+936 
-945 KNNLNDFNNILKVK
+945 NILKIK
-959 PQPVPKLDKTNLN
+959 PKPIPKLNKTNLN

-978 EGLVKGKELTEV
+978 EELVKGKELTEA

-1044 NIKNSLSIFDSI
+1044 NIKNSLSIFDNI

-1066 KVEFNNVSSIKL
+1066 KVEFNNISSIKL

-1107 SNNYRP
+1107 SSNYRP
-1113 IILGVK
+1113 IFLGVK

-1130 FAENDIEYILGENE
+1130 YAENDIEYILGENE
-1144 TRNKDITKVAGY
+1144 TRNKDITKVTGY
-1156 DNSKANI
+1156 NSSKANI

-1168 KLIPYYNLEKVVELG
+1168 KLIPYYNLEKVIELG
-1183 NKVDNSSVL
+1183 NRVDNSSVL

-1203 KDKEVSSSEETR
+1203 KNKEVSSSEETK
-1215 NGLSNKVMIKF
+1215 NGLADKAMVRYE
-1226 ADNTVEYY
+1226 DNTVEYY
-1234 TLENLAKFKEFK
+1234 TLENLTKFKEFK
-1246 EYNINILG
+1246 EYNINISG
-1254 AKVLYTPELGI
+1254 VKVLYTPELGI
-1265 ENAKTKQVVDS
+1265 ENTKTKQIVDD
-1276 IKNDFKTIK
+1276 IKGDYRAVK

-1298 RIKALDKIKKRIEM
+1298 RIKALDKIKKRNEM

-1321 EEELIRELQKITLE
+1321 EEELLRELQKITLE

-1351 DILNTILINNQNI
+1351 DILNTLLINNRNV
-1364 VSNNVSLESV
+1364 VSSNVSLDNV

-1395 YNLKYSNVNLK
+1395 YNLKYSNINLK
-1406 NLILYYPEF
+1406 NLIIYYPEF

-1521 VSENSVYVITT
+1521 VSENSIYVITT

-1542 TYVDRDG
+1542 TYVDREG
-1549 TAEERKIQLNEFE
+1549 TTEERKAQLNEFE

-1567 TAKRQG
+1567 TAKRQA

-1581 IANKDTHHNLIS
+1581 ISNKDTHHNLIS

-1600 LRIYNKNPYVNA
+1600 LRMYNKNPYVNA
-1612 RETWSKEYGNN
+1612 RETWSKEYGDN

>member
-1 MGNNNLEKKQSFKEY
+1 MVNNDLDKKQSFKEY

-51 NSMIIASK
+51 NSMITASK
-59 ISQFANNEYII
+59 IAQFANNEYII

-109 KIYAEKDGK
+109 KIYTEKDGK

-132 LVLNGV
+132 LVLNGL
-138 ESGEH
+138 ESGDY

-183 EGKIVVNKKETNY
+183 EGKIVVNKKETSY

-245 GKQILFNVYN
+245 GKQI
-255 DKYDYELLL
+255 
-264 NNIESGE
+264 
-271 YIIYAEATG
+271 
-280 NNGKTYKE
+280 
-288 KLWIGGHLRRNV
+288 
-300 TVAGMQAEAKV
+300 
-311 DEGKIIINRKETNYI
+311 
-326 IRTNTNDMY
+326 
-335 GFHRADGNDY
+335 
-345 VIGRAD
+345 
-351 IFLSDNNGNR
+351 
-361 VKPNQVK
+361 P
-368 IYAEKGGK
+368 
-376 QILFNVYN
+376 FNVYN

-448 AQQKLQPQPILKLDK
+448 AQQKLQPNPIQKLDK

-476 VKGKELTEELKK
+476 
-488 DKTEDS
+488 
-494 IRKYNEEYAKI
+494 
-505 SNNLNVVRVNI
+505 
-516 SKLGEDKTSENEN
+516 
-529 KLNNYTK
+529 
-536 DLENVK
+536 
-542 NSLNTL
+542 
-548 NNILK
+548 
-553 VKPQPVP
+553 
-560 KLDKTNL
+560 
-567 NNKLKEVENLVKARE
+567 
-582 LTEELKK
+582 
-589 DKTEDSI
+589 
-596 RKYNEEYIK
+596 
-605 VVAKLNTV
+605 
-613 KVNISKLGEDKTTE
+613 
-627 NEGKLNQYISELE
+627 
-640 NIKNNLNDF
+640 
-649 NNILKVKPQP
+649 
-659 VPKLDKTNLNN
+659 
-670 KLKEVEGLV
+670 
-679 KGKELTEV
+679 
-687 LKKDKTEDSI
+687 
-697 RKYNEEYTKIV
+697 
-708 NNLNSVKIN
+708 
-717 ISKLGEDKTSEN
+717 
-729 ETKLNNYM
+729 
-737 RDLDNIKNSLN
+737 
-748 GLNNILKVKEQPK
+748 
-761 PKLDKTNLNNKLKEV
+761 
-776 EGLVNGK
+776 
-783 ELTEALKKD
+783 
-792 KTEDSIRKYN
+792 
-802 EEYAKISNNLNVVR
+802 
-816 VNISKLGE
+816 
-824 EKTNENETK
+824 
-833 LNNYTKDLENVKNS
+833 
-847 LNTLNSILKVKP
+847 
-859 QPILKLDKT
+859 
-868 NLNNK
+868 
-873 LKEAE
+873 
-878 GVVKG
+878 VKG

-925 DKTTENEGKLN
+925 DKTVENEGKLN
-936 QYISELENI
+936 QYILELENI
-945 KNNLNDFNNILKVK
+945 KNNLNAFNNILKVK

-978 EGLVKGKELTEV
+978 EGLVKGKELTEELKKDKTEDSIKTYNEEYTKIVNNLNSVKINISKLGEEKTNENETKLNNYIRDLENVKNSLNTLNNILKIKPKPIPKLNKTNLNNKLKEVEELVKGKELTEV

-1044 NIKNSLSIFDSI
+1044 NIKNSLSIFDNI

-1066 KVEFNNVSSIKL
+1066 KVEFNNISSIKL

-1107 SNNYRP
+1107 SSNYRP
-1113 IILGVK
+1113 IFLGVK

-1130 FAENDIEYILGENE
+1130 YAENDIEYILGENE
-1144 TRNKDITKVAGY
+1144 TRNKDITKVTGY
-1156 DNSKANI
+1156 NSSKANI

-1168 KLIPYYNLEKVVELG
+1168 KLIPYYNLEKVIELG
-1183 NKVDNSSVL
+1183 NRVDNSSVL

-1203 KDKEVSSSEETR
+1203 KNKEVSSSEETK
-1215 NGLSNKVMIKF
+1215 NGLANKAMVRYE
-1226 ADNTVEYY
+1226 DNTVEYY
-1234 TLENLAKFKEFK
+1234 TLENLTKFKEFK
-1246 EYNINILG
+1246 EYNINISG
-1254 AKVLYTPELGI
+1254 VKVLYTPELGI
-1265 ENAKTKQVVDS
+1265 ENTKTKQIVDD
-1276 IKNDFKTIK
+1276 IKGDYRAVK

-1298 RIKALDKIKKRIEM
+1298 RIKALDKIKKRNEM

-1321 EEELIRELQKITLE
+1321 EEELLRELQKITLE

-1351 DILNTILINNQNI
+1351 DILNTLLINNRNV
-1364 VSNNVSLESV
+1364 VSSNVSLDNV

-1395 YNLKYSNVNLK
+1395 YNLKYSNINLK
-1406 NLILYYPEF
+1406 NLIIYYPEF

-1521 VSENSVYVITT
+1521 VSENSIYVITT

-1542 TYVDRDG
+1542 TYVDREG
-1549 TAEERKIQLNEFE
+1549 TTEERKAQLNEFE

-1567 TAKRQG
+1567 TAKRQA

-1581 IANKDTHHNLIS
+1581 ISNKDTHHNLIS

-1612 RETWSKEYGNN
+1612 RETWSKEYGDN

>member
-1 MGNNNLEKKQSFKEY
+1 MVNNDLDKKQSFKEY

-51 NSMIIASK
+51 NSMITASK
-59 ISQFANNEYII
+59 IAQFANNEYII

-102 RVKPKEV
+102 IVKPKEV
-109 KIYAEKDGK
+109 KIYTEKDGK

-132 LVLNGV
+132 LVLNGL
-138 ESGEH
+138 ESGEY

-183 EGKIVVNKKETNY
+183 EGKIVVNKKETSY

-245 GKQILFNVYN
+245 GKQIPFNVYN

-311 DEGKIIINRKETNYI
+311 DEGKIIINRKEINYI

-345 VIGRAD
+345 IIGRAD

-376 QILFNVYN
+376 QIPFNVYN

-397 SGEYT
+397 SGEYI

-448 AQQKLQPQPILKLDK
+448 AQQKLQPKPIQKLDK

-476 VKGKELTEELKK
+476 
-488 DKTEDS
+488 
-494 IRKYNEEYAKI
+494 
-505 SNNLNVVRVNI
+505 
-516 SKLGEDKTSENEN
+516 
-529 KLNNYTK
+529 
-536 DLENVK
+536 
-542 NSLNTL
+542 
-548 NNILK
+548 
-553 VKPQPVP
+553 
-560 KLDKTNL
+560 
-567 NNKLKEVENLVKARE
+567 
-582 LTEELKK
+582 
-589 DKTEDSI
+589 
-596 RKYNEEYIK
+596 
-605 VVAKLNTV
+605 
-613 KVNISKLGEDKTTE
+613 
-627 NEGKLNQYISELE
+627 
-640 NIKNNLNDF
+640 
-649 NNILKVKPQP
+649 
-659 VPKLDKTNLNN
+659 
-670 KLKEVEGLV
+670 
-679 KGKELTEV
+679 
-687 LKKDKTEDSI
+687 
-697 RKYNEEYTKIV
+697 
-708 NNLNSVKIN
+708 
-717 ISKLGEDKTSEN
+717 
-729 ETKLNNYM
+729 
-737 RDLDNIKNSLN
+737 
-748 GLNNILKVKEQPK
+748 
-761 PKLDKTNLNNKLKEV
+761 
-776 EGLVNGK
+776 
-783 ELTEALKKD
+783 
-792 KTEDSIRKYN
+792 
-802 EEYAKISNNLNVVR
+802 
-816 VNISKLGE
+816 
-824 EKTNENETK
+824 
-833 LNNYTKDLENVKNS
+833 
-847 LNTLNSILKVKP
+847 
-859 QPILKLDKT
+859 
-868 NLNNK
+868 
-873 LKEAE
+873 
-878 GVVKG
+878 VKG

-925 DKTTENEGKLN
+925 DKTVENEGKLN
-936 QYISELENI
+936 QYILELENI
-945 KNNLNDFNNILKVK
+945 KNNLNAFNNILKVK

-978 EGLVKGKELTEV
+978 EGLVKGKELTEELKKDKTKDSIKTYNEEYTKIVNNLNSVKINISKLGEEKTNENETKLNNYTKDLENVKNSLNTLNNILKIKPKPIPKLDKTNLNNKLKEVEELVKGKELTEV

-1044 NIKNSLSIFDSI
+1044 NIKNSLSIFDNI

-1066 KVEFNNVSSIKL
+1066 KVEFNNISSIKL

-1107 SNNYRP
+1107 SSNYRP
-1113 IILGVK
+1113 IFLGVK

-1130 FAENDIEYILGENE
+1130 YAENDIEYILGENE
-1144 TRNKDITKVAGY
+1144 TRNKDITKVTGY
-1156 DNSKANI
+1156 NSSKANI

-1168 KLIPYYNLEKVVELG
+1168 KLIPYYNLEKVIELG
-1183 NKVDNSSVL
+1183 NRVDNSSIL
-1192 NTKTISKVIPL
+1192 NTKIISKVIPL
-1203 KDKEVSSSEETR
+1203 KNKEVSSSEETK
-1215 NGLSNKVMIKF
+1215 NGLANKAMVRYE
-1226 ADNTVEYY
+1226 DNTVEYY
-1234 TLENLAKFKEFK
+1234 TLENLTKFKEFK
-1246 EYNINILG
+1246 EYNINISG
-1254 AKVLYTPELGI
+1254 VKVLYTPELGI
-1265 ENAKTKQVVDS
+1265 ENTKTKQIVDD
-1276 IKNDFKTIK
+1276 IKGEYRAVK

-1298 RIKALDKIKKRIEM
+1298 RIKALDKIKKRNEM

-1321 EEELIRELQKITLE
+1321 EEELLRELQKITLE

-1351 DILNTILINNQNI
+1351 DILNTLLINNRNV
-1364 VSNNVSLESV
+1364 VSSNVSLDNV

-1395 YNLKYSNVNLK
+1395 YNLKYSNINLK
-1406 NLILYYPEF
+1406 NLIIYYPEF

-1521 VSENSVYVITT
+1521 VSENSIYVITT

-1542 TYVDRDG
+1542 TYVDREG
-1549 TAEERKIQLNEFE
+1549 TTEERKAQLNEFE

-1567 TAKRQG
+1567 TAKRQA

-1581 IANKDTHHNLIS
+1581 ISNKDTHHNLIS

-1600 LRIYNKNPYVNA
+1600 LRIYNKNPYINA
-1612 RETWSKEYGNN
+1612 RETWSKEYGDN

>member
-1 MGNNNLEKKQSFKEY
+1 MVNNDLDKKQSFKEY
-16 LKNRKNRMIIPA
+16 LKNRRNRMIIPA

-51 NSMIIASK
+51 NSMITASK
-59 ISQFANNEYII
+59 IAQFANNEYII

-118 KTYFNVYNDRYDFE
+118 KIYFNVYNDRYDFE
-132 LVLNGV
+132 LVLNGL
-138 ESGEH
+138 ESGEY

-183 EGKIVVNKKETNY
+183 EGKIVVNKKETSY

-245 GKQILFNVYN
+245 GKQIPFNVYN
-255 DKYDYELLL
+255 DKYDYDLLL

-271 YIIYAEATG
+271 YTIYAEATG

-300 TVAGMQAEAKV
+300 TVAGMQVEAKV
-311 DEGKIIINRKETNYI
+311 DEGKIIINRKEINYI

-345 VIGRAD
+345 IIGRAD

-376 QILFNVYN
+376 QIPFNVYN
-384 DKYDYELLLNNIE
+384 DKYDYDLLLNNIE

-494 IRKYNEEYAKI
+494 IK
-505 SNNLNVVRVNI
+505 
-516 SKLGEDKTSENEN
+516 
-529 KLNNYTK
+529 
-536 DLENVK
+536 
-542 NSLNTL
+542 
-548 NNILK
+548 
-553 VKPQPVP
+553 
-560 KLDKTNL
+560 
-567 NNKLKEVENLVKARE
+567 
-582 LTEELKK
+582 
-589 DKTEDSI
+589 
-596 RKYNEEYIK
+596 KYNEEYIK

-613 KVNISKLGEDKTTE
+613 KVNISKLGEDKTVE
-627 NEGKLNQYISELE
+627 NEGKLNQYILELE
-640 NIKNNLNDF
+640 NIKNNLNAF

-729 ETKLNNYM
+729 ETKLNNY
-737 RDLDNIKNSLN
+737 I
-748 GLNNILKVKEQPK
+748 
-761 PKLDKTNLNNKLKEV
+761 
-776 EGLVNGK
+776 
-783 ELTEALKKD
+783 
-792 KTEDSIRKYN
+792 
-802 EEYAKISNNLNVVR
+802 
-816 VNISKLGE
+816 
-824 EKTNENETK
+824 
-833 LNNYTKDLENVKNS
+833 KDLENVKNS
-847 LNTLNSILKVKP
+847 LNGL
-859 QPILKLDKT
+859 
-868 NLNNK
+868 
-873 LKEAE
+873 
-878 GVVKG
+878 
-883 KELTEELKKDKTED
+883 
-897 SIRKYNEEYIKVV
+897 
-910 AKLNTVKVNISKLGE
+910 
-925 DKTTENEGKLN
+925 
-936 QYISELENI
+936 
-945 KNNLNDFNNILKVK
+945 NNILKVK

-978 EGLVKGKELTEV
+978 EGLVKGKELTEE
-990 LKKDKTEDSIRKY
+990 LKKDKTEDSIKTY

-1016 VKVNISKLGE
+1016 IKVNISKLGE

-1044 NIKNSLSIFDSI
+1044 NIKNSLSIFDNI

-1066 KVEFNNVSSIKL
+1066 KVEFNNISSIKL

-1107 SNNYRP
+1107 SSNYRP
-1113 IILGVK
+1113 IFLGVK

-1130 FAENDIEYILGENE
+1130 YAENDIEYILGENE
-1144 TRNKDITKVAGY
+1144 TRNKDITKVTGY
-1156 DNSKANI
+1156 NSSKANI

-1168 KLIPYYNLEKVVELG
+1168 KLIPYYNLEKVIELG
-1183 NKVDNSSVL
+1183 NKVENSSIL

-1203 KDKEVSSSEETR
+1203 KNKDVSSSEETK
-1215 NGLSNKVMIKF
+1215 NGLANKAMVRYE
-1226 ADNTVEYY
+1226 DNTVEYY
-1234 TLENLAKFKEFK
+1234 TLENLTKFKEFK
-1246 EYNINILG
+1246 EYNINISG
-1254 AKVLYTPELGI
+1254 VKVLYTPELGI
-1265 ENAKTKQVVDS
+1265 ENAKTKQIVDD
-1276 IKNDFKTIK
+1276 IKGDYRAVK

-1298 RIKALDKIKKRIEM
+1298 RIKALDKIKKRNEM

-1321 EEELIRELQKITLE
+1321 DEELSRELQKITLE

-1351 DILNTILINNQNI
+1351 DILNTLLINNRNV
-1364 VSNNVSLESV
+1364 VSSNVSLDNV

-1395 YNLKYSNVNLK
+1395 YNLKYSNINLK
-1406 NLILYYPEF
+1406 NLIIYYPEF

-1521 VSENSVYVITT
+1521 VSENSIYVITT

-1549 TAEERKIQLNEFE
+1549 TAEERQVQFKEFE
-1562 NKLKE
+1562 TKLKE
-1567 TAKRQG
+1567 TAKRQA

-1581 IANKDTHHNLIS
+1581 ISNKDTHHNLIS

>member
-1 MGNNNLEKKQSFKEY
+1 MVNNDLDKKQSFKEY

-51 NSMIIASK
+51 NSMITASK
-59 ISQFANNEYII
+59 IAQFANNEYII

-109 KIYAEKDGK
+109 KIYTEKDGK

-132 LVLNGV
+132 LVLNGL
-138 ESGEH
+138 ESGDY

-149 TGNNGKTYREKLWIG
+149 TGNNGKTYR
-164 GHLRKNITVAGMQ
+164 
-177 GEYRID
+177 
-183 EGKIVVNKKETNY
+183 
-196 IIRTNTNDMYGF
+196 
-208 HRADGNDYVIG
+208 
-219 RADIF
+219 
-224 LSDNNGNRVKPNQVK
+224 
-239 IYAEKG
+239 
-245 GKQILFNVYN
+245 
-255 DKYDYELLL
+255 
-264 NNIESGE
+264 
-271 YIIYAEATG
+271 
-280 NNGKTYKE
+280 E

-311 DEGKIIINRKETNYI
+311 DEGKIIINRKEINYI

-345 VIGRAD
+345 IIGRAD

-376 QILFNVYN
+376 QIPFNVYN

-397 SGEYT
+397 SGEYI

-494 IRKYNEEYAKI
+494 IRKYNEEY
-505 SNNLNVVRVNI
+505 
-516 SKLGEDKTSENEN
+516 
-529 KLNNYTK
+529 
-536 DLENVK
+536 
-542 NSLNTL
+542 
-548 NNILK
+548 
-553 VKPQPVP
+553 
-560 KLDKTNL
+560 
-567 NNKLKEVENLVKARE
+567 
-582 LTEELKK
+582 
-589 DKTEDSI
+589 
-596 RKYNEEYIK
+596 IK

-613 KVNISKLGEDKTTE
+613 KVNISKLGEDKTVE
-627 NEGKLNQYISELE
+627 NEGKLNQYILELE
-640 NIKNNLNDF
+640 NIKNNLNAF

-679 KGKELTEV
+679 KGKELTEA

-697 RKYNEEYTKIV
+697 KTYNEEYTKIV
-708 NNLNSVKIN
+708 NNLNSVKTN
-717 ISKLGEDKTSEN
+717 ISKLGEDKTS
-729 ETKLNNYM
+729 
-737 RDLDNIKNSLN
+737 
-748 GLNNILKVKEQPK
+748 
-761 PKLDKTNLNNKLKEV
+761 
-776 EGLVNGK
+776 
-783 ELTEALKKD
+783 
-792 KTEDSIRKYN
+792 
-802 EEYAKISNNLNVVR
+802 
-816 VNISKLGE
+816 
-824 EKTNENETK
+824 ENETK

-847 LNTLNSILKVKP
+847 LNTLN
-859 QPILKLDKT
+859 
-868 NLNNK
+868 
-873 LKEAE
+873 
-878 GVVKG
+878 
-883 KELTEELKKDKTED
+883 
-897 SIRKYNEEYIKVV
+897 
-910 AKLNTVKVNISKLGE
+910 
-925 DKTTENEGKLN
+925 
-936 QYISELENI
+936 
-945 KNNLNDFNNILKVK
+945 NILKVK
-959 PQPVPKLDKTNLN
+959 PKPIQKLDKTNLN

-978 EGLVKGKELTEV
+978 EGLVKGKELTEE

-1044 NIKNSLSIFDSI
+1044 NIKNSLSIFDNI

-1066 KVEFNNVSSIKL
+1066 KVEFNNISSIKL

-1107 SNNYRP
+1107 SSNYRP
-1113 IILGVK
+1113 IFLGVK

-1130 FAENDIEYILGENE
+1130 YAENDIEYILGENE
-1144 TRNKDITKVAGY
+1144 TRNKDITKVTGY
-1156 DNSKANI
+1156 NSSKANI

-1168 KLIPYYNLEKVVELG
+1168 KLIPYYNLEKVIELG
-1183 NKVDNSSVL
+1183 NKVDNSSIL

-1203 KDKEVSSSEETR
+1203 KDKDVSSSEETR
-1215 NGLSNKVMIKF
+1215 NGLANKAMVRYE
-1226 ADNTVEYY
+1226 DNTVEYY
-1234 TLENLAKFKEFK
+1234 TLENLTKFKEFK

-1265 ENAKTKQVVDS
+1265 ENAKTKQIVDD
-1276 IKNDFKTIK
+1276 IKGDYRAVK
-1285 FYEDKKIWEILDP
+1285 FYEEKKIWEILDP

-1395 YNLKYSNVNLK
+1395 YNLKYSNINLK
-1406 NLILYYPEF
+1406 NLIIYYPEF

-1521 VSENSVYVITT
+1521 VSENSIYVITT

-1542 TYVDRDG
+1542 TYVDREG
-1549 TAEERKIQLNEFE
+1549 TTEERKAQLNEFE

-1567 TAKRQG
+1567 TAKRQA

-1581 IANKDTHHNLIS
+1581 ISNKDTHHNLIS

-1600 LRIYNKNPYVNA
+1600 LRIYNKNLYINA
-1612 RETWSKEYGNN
+1612 RETWSKEYGDN

>member
-1 MGNNNLEKKQSFKEY
+1 MVNNDLDKKQSFKEY
-16 LKNRKNRMIIPA
+16 LKNRRNRMIIPA

-51 NSMIIASK
+51 NSMITASK
-59 ISQFANNEYII
+59 IAQFANNEYII

-118 KTYFNVYNDRYDFE
+118 KIYFNVYNDRYDFE
-132 LVLNGV
+132 LVLNGL
-138 ESGEH
+138 ESGEY

-183 EGKIVVNKKETNY
+183 EGKIVVNKKETSY

-239 IYAEKG
+239 IYAEKD
-245 GKQILFNVYN
+245 GKQI
-255 DKYDYELLL
+255 
-264 NNIESGE
+264 
-271 YIIYAEATG
+271 
-280 NNGKTYKE
+280 
-288 KLWIGGHLRRNV
+288 
-300 TVAGMQAEAKV
+300 
-311 DEGKIIINRKETNYI
+311 
-326 IRTNTNDMY
+326 
-335 GFHRADGNDY
+335 
-345 VIGRAD
+345 
-351 IFLSDNNGNR
+351 
-361 VKPNQVK
+361 P
-368 IYAEKGGK
+368 
-376 QILFNVYN
+376 FNVYN

-494 IRKYNEEYAKI
+494 IK
-505 SNNLNVVRVNI
+505 
-516 SKLGEDKTSENEN
+516 
-529 KLNNYTK
+529 
-536 DLENVK
+536 
-542 NSLNTL
+542 
-548 NNILK
+548 
-553 VKPQPVP
+553 
-560 KLDKTNL
+560 
-567 NNKLKEVENLVKARE
+567 
-582 LTEELKK
+582 
-589 DKTEDSI
+589 
-596 RKYNEEYIK
+596 KYNEEYIK

-613 KVNISKLGEDKTTE
+613 KVNISKLGEDKT
-627 NEGKLNQYISELE
+627 
-640 NIKNNLNDF
+640 
-649 NNILKVKPQP
+649 V
-659 VPKLDKTNLNN
+659 
-670 KLKEVEGLV
+670 
-679 KGKELTEV
+679 
-687 LKKDKTEDSI
+687 
-697 RKYNEEYTKIV
+697 
-708 NNLNSVKIN
+708 
-717 ISKLGEDKTSEN
+717 
-729 ETKLNNYM
+729 
-737 RDLDNIKNSLN
+737 
-748 GLNNILKVKEQPK
+748 
-761 PKLDKTNLNNKLKEV
+761 
-776 EGLVNGK
+776 
-783 ELTEALKKD
+783 
-792 KTEDSIRKYN
+792 
-802 EEYAKISNNLNVVR
+802 
-816 VNISKLGE
+816 
-824 EKTNENETK
+824 
-833 LNNYTKDLENVKNS
+833 
-847 LNTLNSILKVKP
+847 
-859 QPILKLDKT
+859 
-868 NLNNK
+868 
-873 LKEAE
+873 
-878 GVVKG
+878 
-883 KELTEELKKDKTED
+883 
-897 SIRKYNEEYIKVV
+897 
-910 AKLNTVKVNISKLGE
+910 
-925 DKTTENEGKLN
+925 
-936 QYISELENI
+936 
-945 KNNLNDFNNILKVK
+945 
-959 PQPVPKLDKTNLN
+959 
-972 NKLKEV
+972 
-978 EGLVKGKELTEV
+978 
-990 LKKDKTEDSIRKY
+990 
-1003 NEEYIKVVAKLNT
+1003 
-1016 VKVNISKLGE
+1016 
-1026 DKTAENE
+1026 ENE

-1044 NIKNSLSIFDSI
+1044 NIKNSLSIFDNI

-1066 KVEFNNVSSIKL
+1066 KVEFNNISSIKL

-1107 SNNYRP
+1107 SSNYRP
-1113 IILGVK
+1113 IFLGVK

-1130 FAENDIEYILGENE
+1130 YAENDIEYILGENE
-1144 TRNKDITKVAGY
+1144 TRNKDITKVTGY
-1156 DNSKANI
+1156 DSSKANI

-1168 KLIPYYNLEKVVELG
+1168 KLIPYYNLEKVIELG
-1183 NKVDNSSVL
+1183 NRVDNSSVL

-1203 KDKEVSSSEETR
+1203 KNKEVSSSEETK
-1215 NGLSNKVMIKF
+1215 NGLANKAMVRYE
-1226 ADNTVEYY
+1226 DNTVEYY
-1234 TLENLAKFKEFK
+1234 TLENLTKFKEFK
-1246 EYNINILG
+1246 EYNINISG
-1254 AKVLYTPELGI
+1254 VKVLYTPELGI
-1265 ENAKTKQVVDS
+1265 ENTKTKQIVDD
-1276 IKNDFKTIK
+1276 IKGDYRAVK

-1298 RIKALDKIKKRIEM
+1298 RIKALDKIKKRNEM

-1321 EEELIRELQKITLE
+1321 EEELLRELQKITLE

-1351 DILNTILINNQNI
+1351 DILNTLLINNRNV
-1364 VSNNVSLESV
+1364 VSSNVSLDNV

-1395 YNLKYSNVNLK
+1395 YNLKYSNINLK
-1406 NLILYYPEF
+1406 NLIIYYPEF

-1549 TAEERKIQLNEFE
+1549 TAEERQVQFKEFE

-1567 TAKRQG
+1567 TAKRQA

-1581 IANKDTHHNLIS
+1581 ISNKDTHHNLIS

-1600 LRIYNKNPYVNA
+1600 LRIYNKNPYINA
-1612 RETWSKEYGNN
+1612 RETWSKEYGDN

>member
-1 MGNNNLEKKQSFKEY
+1 MVNNDLDKKQSFKEY

-51 NSMIIASK
+51 NSMITASK
-59 ISQFANNEYII
+59 IAQFANNEYII

-109 KIYAEKDGK
+109 KIYTEKDGK

-132 LVLNGV
+132 LVLNGL
-138 ESGEH
+138 ESGDY

-164 GHLRKNITVAGMQ
+164 GHLRKNVTVAGMQ
-177 GEYRID
+177 AEAKVD
-183 EGKIVVNKKETNY
+183 EGKIIINRKEINY

-208 HRADGNDYVIG
+208 HRADGNDYIIG

-245 GKQILFNVYN
+245 GKQIPFNVYN

-271 YIIYAEATG
+271 YTIYAEATG

-300 TVAGMQAEAKV
+300 TVAGMQVEAKV
-311 DEGKIIINRKETNYI
+311 DEGKIIINRKEINYI

-345 VIGRAD
+345 IIGRAD

-376 QILFNVYN
+376 QIPFNVYN

-494 IRKYNEEYAKI
+494 IRKYNEEY
-505 SNNLNVVRVNI
+505 
-516 SKLGEDKTSENEN
+516 
-529 KLNNYTK
+529 
-536 DLENVK
+536 
-542 NSLNTL
+542 
-548 NNILK
+548 
-553 VKPQPVP
+553 
-560 KLDKTNL
+560 
-567 NNKLKEVENLVKARE
+567 
-582 LTEELKK
+582 
-589 DKTEDSI
+589 
-596 RKYNEEYIK
+596 IK

-613 KVNISKLGEDKTTE
+613 KVNISKLGEDKTVE
-627 NEGKLNQYISELE
+627 NEGKLNQYILELE
-640 NIKNNLNDF
+640 NIKNNLNAF

-679 KGKELTEV
+679 KGKELTEA

-697 RKYNEEYTKIV
+697 KTYNEEYTKIV

-729 ETKLNNYM
+729 ETKLNNY
-737 RDLDNIKNSLN
+737 
-748 GLNNILKVKEQPK
+748 
-761 PKLDKTNLNNKLKEV
+761 
-776 EGLVNGK
+776 
-783 ELTEALKKD
+783 
-792 KTEDSIRKYN
+792 
-802 EEYAKISNNLNVVR
+802 
-816 VNISKLGE
+816 
-824 EKTNENETK
+824 
-833 LNNYTKDLENVKNS
+833 TKDLENVKNS
-847 LNTLNSILKVKP
+847 LNTLN
-859 QPILKLDKT
+859 
-868 NLNNK
+868 
-873 LKEAE
+873 
-878 GVVKG
+878 
-883 KELTEELKKDKTED
+883 
-897 SIRKYNEEYIKVV
+897 
-910 AKLNTVKVNISKLGE
+910 
-925 DKTTENEGKLN
+925 
-936 QYISELENI
+936 
-945 KNNLNDFNNILKVK
+945 NILKVK
-959 PQPVPKLDKTNLN
+959 PKPIQKLDKTNLN

-978 EGLVKGKELTEV
+978 EGLVKGKELTEE

-1044 NIKNSLSIFDSI
+1044 NIKNSLSIFDNI

-1066 KVEFNNVSSIKL
+1066 KVEFNNISSIKL

-1107 SNNYRP
+1107 SSNYRP
-1113 IILGVK
+1113 IFLGVK

-1130 FAENDIEYILGENE
+1130 YAENDIEYILGENE
-1144 TRNKDITKVAGY
+1144 TRNKDITKVTGY
-1156 DNSKANI
+1156 NSSKANI

-1168 KLIPYYNLEKVVELG
+1168 KLIPYYNLEKVIELG
-1183 NKVDNSSVL
+1183 NRVDNSSVL

-1203 KDKEVSSSEETR
+1203 KNKEVSSSEETK
-1215 NGLSNKVMIKF
+1215 NGLANKAMVRYE
-1226 ADNTVEYY
+1226 DNTVEYY
-1234 TLENLAKFKEFK
+1234 TLENLTKFKEFK
-1246 EYNINILG
+1246 EYNINISG
-1254 AKVLYTPELGI
+1254 VKVLYTPELGI
-1265 ENAKTKQVVDS
+1265 ENTKTKQIVDD
-1276 IKNDFKTIK
+1276 IKGDYRAVK

-1298 RIKALDKIKKRIEM
+1298 RIKALDKIKKRNEM

-1321 EEELIRELQKITLE
+1321 EEELLRELQKITLE

-1351 DILNTILINNQNI
+1351 DILNTLLINNRNV
-1364 VSNNVSLESV
+1364 VSSNVSLDNV

-1395 YNLKYSNVNLK
+1395 YNLKYSNINLK
-1406 NLILYYPEF
+1406 NLIIYYPEF

-1521 VSENSVYVITT
+1521 VSENSIYVITT

-1542 TYVDRDG
+1542 TYVDREG
-1549 TAEERKIQLNEFE
+1549 TTEERKAQLNEFE

-1567 TAKRQG
+1567 TAKRQA

-1581 IANKDTHHNLIS
+1581 ISNKDTHHNLIS

-1612 RETWSKEYGNN
+1612 RETWSKEYGDN

>member
-1 MGNNNLEKKQSFKEY
+1 MVNNDLDKKQSFKEY

-51 NSMIIASK
+51 NSMITASK
-59 ISQFANNEYII
+59 IAQFANNEYII

-102 RVKPKEV
+102 IVKPKEV
-109 KIYAEKDGK
+109 KIYTEKDGK

-132 LVLNGV
+132 LVLNGL
-138 ESGEH
+138 ESGEY

-183 EGKIVVNKKETNY
+183 EGKIVVNKKETSY

-245 GKQILFNVYN
+245 GKQIPFNVYN

-280 NNGKTYKE
+280 NNGK
-288 KLWIGGHLRRNV
+288 I
-300 TVAGMQAEAKV
+300 
-311 DEGKIIINRKETNYI
+311 
-326 IRTNTNDMY
+326 
-335 GFHRADGNDY
+335 
-345 VIGRAD
+345 
-351 IFLSDNNGNR
+351 
-361 VKPNQVK
+361 
-368 IYAEKGGK
+368 
-376 QILFNVYN
+376 
-384 DKYDYELLLNNIE
+384 
-397 SGEYT
+397 
-402 IYAEATGN
+402 
-410 NGKTYKEKLWIGGH
+410 YKEKLWIGGH

-440 DEGKIIVK
+440 DEGRIIVK
-448 AQQKLQPQPILKLDK
+448 TQQKLQPNPI
-463 TNLNNKLKEVEGL
+463 
-476 VKGKELTEELKK
+476 
-488 DKTEDS
+488 
-494 IRKYNEEYAKI
+494 
-505 SNNLNVVRVNI
+505 
-516 SKLGEDKTSENEN
+516 
-529 KLNNYTK
+529 
-536 DLENVK
+536 
-542 NSLNTL
+542 
-548 NNILK
+548 
-553 VKPQPVP
+553 P

-567 NNKLKEVENLVKARE
+567 NNKFKEVEGIVKGKE
-582 LTEELKK
+582 LTEALKK

-613 KVNISKLGEDKTTE
+613 KVNISKLGEDKTAE
-627 NEGKLNQYISELE
+627 NEGKLKQYISELE
-640 NIKNNLNDF
+640 NIKNNLNAF

-659 VPKLDKTNLNN
+659 IPKLDKTNLNN

-697 RKYNEEYTKIV
+697 KTYNEEYTKIV

-729 ETKLNNYM
+729 ETKLNNYI
-737 RDLDNIKNSLN
+737 RDLENVKNSLN
-748 GLNNILKVKEQPK
+748 TLNNILKVKPQPI
-761 PKLDKTNLNNKLKEV
+761 PRLDKTNLNNKLKEV
-776 EGLVNGK
+776 DGL
-783 ELTEALKKD
+783 
-792 KTEDSIRKYN
+792 
-802 EEYAKISNNLNVVR
+802 
-816 VNISKLGE
+816 
-824 EKTNENETK
+824 
-833 LNNYTKDLENVKNS
+833 
-847 LNTLNSILKVKP
+847 
-859 QPILKLDKT
+859 
-868 NLNNK
+868 
-873 LKEAE
+873 
-878 GVVKG
+878 VKG

-925 DKTTENEGKLN
+925 DKT
-936 QYISELENI
+936 
-945 KNNLNDFNNILKVK
+945 V
-959 PQPVPKLDKTNLN
+959 
-972 NKLKEV
+972 
-978 EGLVKGKELTEV
+978 
-990 LKKDKTEDSIRKY
+990 
-1003 NEEYIKVVAKLNT
+1003 
-1016 VKVNISKLGE
+1016 
-1026 DKTAENE
+1026 ENE

-1066 KVEFNNVSSIKL
+1066 KVEFNNISSIKL

-1107 SNNYRP
+1107 SSNYRP
-1113 IILGVK
+1113 IFLGVK

-1130 FAENDIEYILGENE
+1130 YAENDIEYILGENE
-1144 TRNKDITKVAGY
+1144 TRNKDITKVTGY
-1156 DNSKANI
+1156 NSSKANI

-1168 KLIPYYNLEKVVELG
+1168 KLIPYYNLEKVIELG
-1183 NKVDNSSVL
+1183 NRVDNSSVL

-1203 KDKEVSSSEETR
+1203 KNKEVSSSEETK
-1215 NGLSNKVMIKF
+1215 NGLANKAMVRYE
-1226 ADNTVEYY
+1226 DNIVEYY
-1234 TLENLAKFKEFK
+1234 TLENLTKFKEFK
-1246 EYNINILG
+1246 EYNINISG
-1254 AKVLYTPELGI
+1254 VKVLYTPELGI
-1265 ENAKTKQVVDS
+1265 ENAKTKQIVDD
-1276 IKNDFKTIK
+1276 IKGDYRAVK

-1298 RIKALDKIKKRIEM
+1298 RIKALDKIKKRNEM

-1321 EEELIRELQKITLE
+1321 EEELLRELQKITLE

-1351 DILNTILINNQNI
+1351 DILNTLLINNRNVVSSNI
-1364 VSNNVSLESV
+1364 SLDNV

-1395 YNLKYSNVNLK
+1395 YNLKYSNINLK
-1406 NLILYYPEF
+1406 NLIIYYPEF

-1493 EYNGELDYLVYNK
+1493 EYNGDLDYLVYNK

-1521 VSENSVYVITT
+1521 VSENSIYVITT

-1549 TAEERKIQLNEFE
+1549 TTEERKAQLNEFE

-1567 TAKRQG
+1567 TAKRQA

-1581 IANKDTHHNLIS
+1581 ISNKDTHHNLIA

-1612 RETWSKEYGNN
+1612 RETWSKEYGDN

>member
-1 MGNNNLEKKQSFKEY
+1 MVNNDLDKKQSFKEY

-51 NSMIIASK
+51 NSMITASK
-59 ISQFANNEYII
+59 IAQFANNEYII

-118 KTYFNVYNDRYDFE
+118 KIYFNVYNDRYDFE
-132 LVLNGV
+132 LVLNGL
-138 ESGEH
+138 ESGEY

-183 EGKIVVNKKETNY
+183 EGKIVVNKKETSY

-224 LSDNNGNRVKPNQVK
+224 LSDNNGNRVKPNQVE

-245 GKQILFNVYN
+245 GKQI
-255 DKYDYELLL
+255 
-264 NNIESGE
+264 
-271 YIIYAEATG
+271 
-280 NNGKTYKE
+280 
-288 KLWIGGHLRRNV
+288 
-300 TVAGMQAEAKV
+300 
-311 DEGKIIINRKETNYI
+311 
-326 IRTNTNDMY
+326 
-335 GFHRADGNDY
+335 
-345 VIGRAD
+345 
-351 IFLSDNNGNR
+351 
-361 VKPNQVK
+361 P
-368 IYAEKGGK
+368 
-376 QILFNVYN
+376 FNVYN

-448 AQQKLQPQPILKLDK
+448 AQQKLQPNPIQKLDK

-494 IRKYNEEYAKI
+494 I
-505 SNNLNVVRVNI
+505 
-516 SKLGEDKTSENEN
+516 KT
-529 KLNNYTK
+529 
-536 DLENVK
+536 
-542 NSLNTL
+542 
-548 NNILK
+548 
-553 VKPQPVP
+553 
-560 KLDKTNL
+560 
-567 NNKLKEVENLVKARE
+567 
-582 LTEELKK
+582 
-589 DKTEDSI
+589 
-596 RKYNEEYIK
+596 
-605 VVAKLNTV
+605 
-613 KVNISKLGEDKTTE
+613 
-627 NEGKLNQYISELE
+627 
-640 NIKNNLNDF
+640 
-649 NNILKVKPQP
+649 
-659 VPKLDKTNLNN
+659 
-670 KLKEVEGLV
+670 
-679 KGKELTEV
+679 
-687 LKKDKTEDSI
+687 
-697 RKYNEEYTKIV
+697 YNEEYTKIV
-708 NNLNSVKIN
+708 NNLNSVKI
-717 ISKLGEDKTSEN
+717 
-729 ETKLNNYM
+729 
-737 RDLDNIKNSLN
+737 
-748 GLNNILKVKEQPK
+748 
-761 PKLDKTNLNNKLKEV
+761 
-776 EGLVNGK
+776 
-783 ELTEALKKD
+783 
-792 KTEDSIRKYN
+792 
-802 EEYAKISNNLNVVR
+802 
-816 VNISKLGE
+816 NISKLGE

-847 LNTLNSILKVKP
+847 LNTLN
-859 QPILKLDKT
+859 
-868 NLNNK
+868 
-873 LKEAE
+873 
-878 GVVKG
+878 
-883 KELTEELKKDKTED
+883 
-897 SIRKYNEEYIKVV
+897 
-910 AKLNTVKVNISKLGE
+910 
-925 DKTTENEGKLN
+925 
-936 QYISELENI
+936 
-945 KNNLNDFNNILKVK
+945 NILKIK
-959 PQPVPKLDKTNLN
+959 PKPIPKLDKTNLN

-978 EGLVKGKELTEV
+978 EELVKGKELTEV

-1044 NIKNSLSIFDSI
+1044 NIKNSLSIFDNI

-1066 KVEFNNVSSIKL
+1066 KVEFNNISSIKL

-1107 SNNYRP
+1107 SSNYRP
-1113 IILGVK
+1113 IFLGVK

-1130 FAENDIEYILGENE
+1130 YAENDIEYILGENE
-1144 TRNKDITKVAGY
+1144 TRNKDITKVIGY
-1156 DNSKANI
+1156 NSSKANI

-1168 KLIPYYNLEKVVELG
+1168 KLIPYYNLEKVIELG
-1183 NKVDNSSVL
+1183 NKVDNSSIL

-1203 KDKEVSSSEETR
+1203 KDKDVSSSEETR
-1215 NGLSNKVMIKF
+1215 NGLANKAMVRYE
-1226 ADNTVEYY
+1226 DNTVEYY
-1234 TLENLAKFKEFK
+1234 TLENLTKFKEFK
-1246 EYNINILG
+1246 EYNINISG
-1254 AKVLYTPELGI
+1254 VKVLYTPELGI
-1265 ENAKTKQVVDS
+1265 ENTKTKQIVDD
-1276 IKNDFKTIK
+1276 IKGDYRAVK

-1298 RIKALDKIKKRIEM
+1298 RIKALDKIKKRNEM

-1321 EEELIRELQKITLE
+1321 EEELLRELQKITLE

-1351 DILNTILINNQNI
+1351 DILNTLLINNRNV
-1364 VSNNVSLESV
+1364 VSSNVSLDNV

-1395 YNLKYSNVNLK
+1395 YNLKYSNINLK
-1406 NLILYYPEF
+1406 NLIIYYPEF

-1521 VSENSVYVITT
+1521 VSENSIYVITT

-1542 TYVDRDG
+1542 TYVDREG
-1549 TAEERKIQLNEFE
+1549 TTEERKAQLNEFE

-1567 TAKRQG
+1567 TAKRQA

-1581 IANKDTHHNLIS
+1581 ISNKDTHHNLIS

-1600 LRIYNKNPYVNA
+1600 LRMYNKNPYVNA
-1612 RETWSKEYGNN
+1612 RETWSKEYGDN

>member
-1 MGNNNLEKKQSFKEY
+1 MVNNDLDKKQSFKEY

-51 NSMIIASK
+51 NSMITASK
-59 ISQFANNEYII
+59 IAQFANNEYII

-109 KIYAEKDGK
+109 KIYTEKDGK

-132 LVLNGV
+132 LVLNGL
-138 ESGEH
+138 ESGDY

-164 GHLRKNITVAGMQ
+164 GHLRKNVTVAGMQ
-177 GEYRID
+177 AEAKVD
-183 EGKIVVNKKETNY
+183 EGKIIINRKEINY

-245 GKQILFNVYN
+245 GKQIPFNVYN

-300 TVAGMQAEAKV
+300 TVAGMQVEAKV
-311 DEGKIIINRKETNYI
+311 DEGKIIINRKEINYI

-376 QILFNVYN
+376 QIPFNVYN

-397 SGEYT
+397 SGEYI

-448 AQQKLQPQPILKLDK
+448 AQQKLQPNPIQKLDK

-476 VKGKELTEELKK
+476 
-488 DKTEDS
+488 
-494 IRKYNEEYAKI
+494 
-505 SNNLNVVRVNI
+505 
-516 SKLGEDKTSENEN
+516 
-529 KLNNYTK
+529 
-536 DLENVK
+536 
-542 NSLNTL
+542 
-548 NNILK
+548 
-553 VKPQPVP
+553 
-560 KLDKTNL
+560 
-567 NNKLKEVENLVKARE
+567 
-582 LTEELKK
+582 
-589 DKTEDSI
+589 
-596 RKYNEEYIK
+596 
-605 VVAKLNTV
+605 
-613 KVNISKLGEDKTTE
+613 
-627 NEGKLNQYISELE
+627 
-640 NIKNNLNDF
+640 
-649 NNILKVKPQP
+649 
-659 VPKLDKTNLNN
+659 
-670 KLKEVEGLV
+670 
-679 KGKELTEV
+679 
-687 LKKDKTEDSI
+687 
-697 RKYNEEYTKIV
+697 
-708 NNLNSVKIN
+708 
-717 ISKLGEDKTSEN
+717 
-729 ETKLNNYM
+729 
-737 RDLDNIKNSLN
+737 
-748 GLNNILKVKEQPK
+748 
-761 PKLDKTNLNNKLKEV
+761 
-776 EGLVNGK
+776 
-783 ELTEALKKD
+783 
-792 KTEDSIRKYN
+792 
-802 EEYAKISNNLNVVR
+802 
-816 VNISKLGE
+816 
-824 EKTNENETK
+824 
-833 LNNYTKDLENVKNS
+833 
-847 LNTLNSILKVKP
+847 
-859 QPILKLDKT
+859 
-868 NLNNK
+868 
-873 LKEAE
+873 
-878 GVVKG
+878 VKG

-925 DKTTENEGKLN
+925 DKTVENEGKLN
-936 QYISELENI
+936 QYILELENI
-945 KNNLNDFNNILKVK
+945 KNNLNAFNNILKVK

-978 EGLVKGKELTEV
+978 EGLVKGKELTEALKKDKTEDSIKKYNEEYTKIVNNLNSVNTNISKLGEDKTSENETKLNNYTKDLENVKNSLNTLNNILKVKPQPIPKLDKTNLNNKLKEVEELVKGKELTEV

-1026 DKTAENE
+1026 DKTVENE
-1033 GKLNQYISELE
+1033 GKLNQYISVLE
-1044 NIKNSLSIFDSI
+1044 NIKNSLNIFDSI

-1066 KVEFNNVSSIKL
+1066 KVEFNNISSIKL

-1130 FAENDIEYILGENE
+1130 YAENDIEYILGENE
-1144 TRNKDITKVAGY
+1144 TRNKDITKVTGY
-1156 DNSKANI
+1156 NSSKANI

-1168 KLIPYYNLEKVVELG
+1168 KLIPYYNLEKVIELG
-1183 NKVDNSSVL
+1183 NRVDNSSIL
-1192 NTKTISKVIPL
+1192 NTKIISKVIPL
-1203 KDKEVSSSEETR
+1203 KNKEVSSSEETK
-1215 NGLSNKVMIKF
+1215 NGLANKAMVRYE
-1226 ADNTVEYY
+1226 DNTVEYY
-1234 TLENLAKFKEFK
+1234 TLENLTKFKEFK
-1246 EYNINILG
+1246 EYNINISG
-1254 AKVLYTPELGI
+1254 VKVLYTPELGI
-1265 ENAKTKQVVDS
+1265 ENTKTKQIVDD
-1276 IKNDFKTIK
+1276 IKGDYRAVK

-1298 RIKALDKIKKRIEM
+1298 RIKALDKIKKRNEM

-1321 EEELIRELQKITLE
+1321 DEELLRELQKITLE

-1351 DILNTILINNQNI
+1351 DILNTLLINNRNV
-1364 VSNNVSLESV
+1364 VSSNVSLDNV

-1395 YNLKYSNVNLK
+1395 YNLKYSNINLK
-1406 NLILYYPEF
+1406 NLIIYYPEF

-1469 FDPSLSINDWFKK
+1469 FEPSLSINDWFKK

-1521 VSENSVYVITT
+1521 VSENSIYVITT

-1542 TYVDRDG
+1542 TYVDREG
-1549 TAEERKIQLNEFE
+1549 TTEERKAQLNEFE

-1567 TAKRQG
+1567 TAKRQA

-1581 IANKDTHHNLIS
+1581 ISNKDTHHNLIS

-1600 LRIYNKNPYVNA
+1600 LRMYNKNPYVNA
-1612 RETWSKEYGNN
+1612 RETWSKEYGDN

>member
-1 MGNNNLEKKQSFKEY
+1 MVNNDLDKKQSFKEY

-51 NSMIIASK
+51 NSMITASK
-59 ISQFANNEYII
+59 IAQFANNEYII

-95 LRDVNGN
+95 LRDANGN

-132 LVLNGV
+132 LVLNGL
-138 ESGEH
+138 ESGEY

-164 GHLRKNITVAGMQ
+164 GHLRKNITVTGMQ

-183 EGKIVVNKKETNY
+183 EGKIVVNKKETSY

-224 LSDNNGNRVKPNQVK
+224 LSDNNGNRVKPNQVE

-245 GKQILFNVYN
+245 GKQIPFNVYN

-271 YIIYAEATG
+271 YTIYAEATG

-311 DEGKIIINRKETNYI
+311 DEGKIIINRKEINYI

-345 VIGRAD
+345 IIGRAD

-361 VKPNQVK
+361 VKANQVK

-376 QILFNVYN
+376 QIPFNVYN

-397 SGEYT
+397 SGEYI

-488 DKTEDS
+488 DKNEDS
-494 IRKYNEEYAKI
+494 IK
-505 SNNLNVVRVNI
+505 
-516 SKLGEDKTSENEN
+516 
-529 KLNNYTK
+529 
-536 DLENVK
+536 
-542 NSLNTL
+542 
-548 NNILK
+548 
-553 VKPQPVP
+553 
-560 KLDKTNL
+560 
-567 NNKLKEVENLVKARE
+567 
-582 LTEELKK
+582 
-589 DKTEDSI
+589 
-596 RKYNEEYIK
+596 
-605 VVAKLNTV
+605 
-613 KVNISKLGEDKTTE
+613 
-627 NEGKLNQYISELE
+627 
-640 NIKNNLNDF
+640 
-649 NNILKVKPQP
+649 
-659 VPKLDKTNLNN
+659 
-670 KLKEVEGLV
+670 
-679 KGKELTEV
+679 
-687 LKKDKTEDSI
+687 
-697 RKYNEEYTKIV
+697 KYNEEYTKIV

-717 ISKLGEDKTSEN
+717 ISKLGE
-729 ETKLNNYM
+729 
-737 RDLDNIKNSLN
+737 
-748 GLNNILKVKEQPK
+748 
-761 PKLDKTNLNNKLKEV
+761 
-776 EGLVNGK
+776 
-783 ELTEALKKD
+783 
-792 KTEDSIRKYN
+792 
-802 EEYAKISNNLNVVR
+802 
-816 VNISKLGE
+816 

-833 LNNYTKDLENVKNS
+833 LNNYTKDLESVKNS
-847 LNTLNSILKVKP
+847 LNTLNNILKVKP
-859 QPILKLDKT
+859 QPIPRLDKT

-873 LKEAE
+873 LKEVE
-878 GVVKG
+878 GLVKG

-925 DKTTENEGKLN
+925 DKTAENEGKLK

-945 KNNLNDFNNILKVK
+945 KNNLNAFNNILKVK

-978 EGLVKGKELTEV
+978 EGLVKGKELTEA

-1026 DKTAENE
+1026 DKTVENE

-1066 KVEFNNVSSIKL
+1066 KVEFNNISSIKL

-1107 SNNYRP
+1107 SSNYRP
-1113 IILGVK
+1113 IFLGVK

-1130 FAENDIEYILGENE
+1130 YAENDIEYILGENE
-1144 TRNKDITKVAGY
+1144 TRNKDITKVTGY
-1156 DNSKANI
+1156 NSSKANI

-1168 KLIPYYNLEKVVELG
+1168 KLIPYYNLEKVIELG
-1183 NKVDNSSVL
+1183 NRVDNSSVL

-1203 KDKEVSSSEETR
+1203 KNKEVSSSEETK
-1215 NGLSNKVMIKF
+1215 NGLANKAMVRYE
-1226 ADNTVEYY
+1226 DNTVEYY
-1234 TLENLAKFKEFK
+1234 TLENLTKFKEFK
-1246 EYNINILG
+1246 EYNINISG
-1254 AKVLYTPELGI
+1254 VKVLYTPELGI
-1265 ENAKTKQVVDS
+1265 ENTKTKQIVDD
-1276 IKNDFKTIK
+1276 IKGDYRAVK

-1298 RIKALDKIKKRIEM
+1298 RIKALDKIKKRNEM

-1321 EEELIRELQKITLE
+1321 EEELLRELQKITLE

-1351 DILNTILINNQNI
+1351 DILNTLLINNRNV
-1364 VSNNVSLESV
+1364 VSSNVSLDNV

-1395 YNLKYSNVNLK
+1395 YNLKYSNINLK
-1406 NLILYYPEF
+1406 NLIIYYPEF

-1521 VSENSVYVITT
+1521 VSENSIYVITT

-1542 TYVDRDG
+1542 TYVDREG
-1549 TAEERKIQLNEFE
+1549 TTEERKAQLNEFE

-1567 TAKRQG
+1567 TAKRQA

-1581 IANKDTHHNLIS
+1581 ISNKDTHHNLIS

-1600 LRIYNKNPYVNA
+1600 LRIYNKNPYINA
-1612 RETWSKEYGNN
+1612 RETWSKEYGDN

>member
-1 MGNNNLEKKQSFKEY
+1 MVNNDLDKKQSFKEY

-51 NSMIIASK
+51 NSMITASK
-59 ISQFANNEYII
+59 IAQFANNEYII

-95 LRDVNGN
+95 LRDANGN

-132 LVLNGV
+132 LVLNGL
-138 ESGEH
+138 ESGEY

-183 EGKIVVNKKETNY
+183 EGKIVVNKKETSY

-224 LSDNNGNRVKPNQVK
+224 LSDNNGNRVKPNQVE

-245 GKQILFNVYN
+245 GKQIPFNVYN

-311 DEGKIIINRKETNYI
+311 DEGKIIINRKEINYI

-345 VIGRAD
+345 IIGRAD

-361 VKPNQVK
+361 VKANQVK

-376 QILFNVYN
+376 QIPFNVYN

-397 SGEYT
+397 SGEYI

-488 DKTEDS
+488 DKNEDS
-494 IRKYNEEYAKI
+494 IK
-505 SNNLNVVRVNI
+505 
-516 SKLGEDKTSENEN
+516 
-529 KLNNYTK
+529 
-536 DLENVK
+536 
-542 NSLNTL
+542 
-548 NNILK
+548 
-553 VKPQPVP
+553 
-560 KLDKTNL
+560 
-567 NNKLKEVENLVKARE
+567 
-582 LTEELKK
+582 
-589 DKTEDSI
+589 
-596 RKYNEEYIK
+596 
-605 VVAKLNTV
+605 
-613 KVNISKLGEDKTTE
+613 
-627 NEGKLNQYISELE
+627 
-640 NIKNNLNDF
+640 
-649 NNILKVKPQP
+649 
-659 VPKLDKTNLNN
+659 
-670 KLKEVEGLV
+670 
-679 KGKELTEV
+679 
-687 LKKDKTEDSI
+687 
-697 RKYNEEYTKIV
+697 KYNEEYTKIV

-717 ISKLGEDKTSEN
+717 ISKLGE
-729 ETKLNNYM
+729 
-737 RDLDNIKNSLN
+737 
-748 GLNNILKVKEQPK
+748 
-761 PKLDKTNLNNKLKEV
+761 
-776 EGLVNGK
+776 
-783 ELTEALKKD
+783 
-792 KTEDSIRKYN
+792 
-802 EEYAKISNNLNVVR
+802 
-816 VNISKLGE
+816 

-833 LNNYTKDLENVKNS
+833 LNNYTKDLESVKNS
-847 LNTLNSILKVKP
+847 LNTLNNILKVKP
-859 QPILKLDKT
+859 QPIPRLDKT

-873 LKEAE
+873 LKEVE
-878 GVVKG
+878 GLVKG

-925 DKTTENEGKLN
+925 DKTAENEGKLK

-945 KNNLNDFNNILKVK
+945 KNNLNAFNNILKVK

-978 EGLVKGKELTEV
+978 EGLVKGKELTEA

-1026 DKTAENE
+1026 DKTVENE

-1066 KVEFNNVSSIKL
+1066 KVEFNNISSIKL

-1107 SNNYRP
+1107 SSNYRP
-1113 IILGVK
+1113 IFLGVK

-1130 FAENDIEYILGENE
+1130 YAENDIEYILGENE
-1144 TRNKDITKVAGY
+1144 TRNKDITKVTGY
-1156 DNSKANI
+1156 NSSKANI

-1168 KLIPYYNLEKVVELG
+1168 KLIPYYNLEKVIELG
-1183 NKVDNSSVL
+1183 NRVDNSSVL

-1203 KDKEVSSSEETR
+1203 KNKEVSSSEETK
-1215 NGLSNKVMIKF
+1215 NGLANKAMVRYE
-1226 ADNTVEYY
+1226 DNTVEYY
-1234 TLENLAKFKEFK
+1234 TLENLTKFKEFK
-1246 EYNINILG
+1246 EYNINISG
-1254 AKVLYTPELGI
+1254 VKVLYTPELGI
-1265 ENAKTKQVVDS
+1265 ENTKTKQIVDD
-1276 IKNDFKTIK
+1276 IKGDYRAVK

-1298 RIKALDKIKKRIEM
+1298 RIKALDKIKKRNEM
-1312 KKQLGREVS
+1312 NKQLGREVS
-1321 EEELIRELQKITLE
+1321 EEELLRELQKITLE

-1351 DILNTILINNQNI
+1351 DILNTLLINNRNV
-1364 VSNNVSLESV
+1364 VSSNVSLDNV

-1395 YNLKYSNVNLK
+1395 YNLKYSNINLK
-1406 NLILYYPEF
+1406 NLIIYYPEF

-1469 FDPSLSINDWFKK
+1469 FEPSLSINDWFKK

-1521 VSENSVYVITT
+1521 VSENSIYVITT

-1542 TYVDRDG
+1542 TYVDREG
-1549 TAEERKIQLNEFE
+1549 TTEERKAQLNEFE

-1567 TAKRQG
+1567 TAKRQA

-1581 IANKDTHHNLIS
+1581 ISNKDTHHNLIS

-1600 LRIYNKNPYVNA
+1600 LRMYNKNPYVNA
-1612 RETWSKEYGNN
+1612 RETWSKEYGDN

>member
-1 MGNNNLEKKQSFKEY
+1 MINNDLDKKQSFKEY
-16 LKNRKNRMIIPA
+16 LKNRRNRMIIPA

-51 NSMIIASK
+51 NSMITASK
-59 ISQFANNEYII
+59 IAQFANNEYII

-118 KTYFNVYNDRYDFE
+118 KIYFNVYNDRYDFE
-132 LVLNGV
+132 LVLNGL
-138 ESGEH
+138 ESGEY

-177 GEYRID
+177 AEAKVD
-183 EGKIVVNKKETNY
+183 EGKIIINRKEINY

-208 HRADGNDYVIG
+208 HRADGNDYIIG

-245 GKQILFNVYN
+245 GKQIPFNVYN

-300 TVAGMQAEAKV
+300 TVAGMQAETKV
-311 DEGKIIINRKETNYI
+311 DEGKIIINRKEINYI

-345 VIGRAD
+345 IIGRAD

-376 QILFNVYN
+376 QIPFNVYN

-397 SGEYT
+397 SGEYI

-448 AQQKLQPQPILKLDK
+448 AQQKLQPKPIQKLDK

-476 VKGKELTEELKK
+476 
-488 DKTEDS
+488 
-494 IRKYNEEYAKI
+494 
-505 SNNLNVVRVNI
+505 
-516 SKLGEDKTSENEN
+516 
-529 KLNNYTK
+529 
-536 DLENVK
+536 
-542 NSLNTL
+542 
-548 NNILK
+548 
-553 VKPQPVP
+553 
-560 KLDKTNL
+560 
-567 NNKLKEVENLVKARE
+567 
-582 LTEELKK
+582 
-589 DKTEDSI
+589 
-596 RKYNEEYIK
+596 
-605 VVAKLNTV
+605 
-613 KVNISKLGEDKTTE
+613 
-627 NEGKLNQYISELE
+627 
-640 NIKNNLNDF
+640 
-649 NNILKVKPQP
+649 
-659 VPKLDKTNLNN
+659 
-670 KLKEVEGLV
+670 
-679 KGKELTEV
+679 
-687 LKKDKTEDSI
+687 
-697 RKYNEEYTKIV
+697 
-708 NNLNSVKIN
+708 
-717 ISKLGEDKTSEN
+717 
-729 ETKLNNYM
+729 
-737 RDLDNIKNSLN
+737 
-748 GLNNILKVKEQPK
+748 
-761 PKLDKTNLNNKLKEV
+761 
-776 EGLVNGK
+776 
-783 ELTEALKKD
+783 
-792 KTEDSIRKYN
+792 
-802 EEYAKISNNLNVVR
+802 
-816 VNISKLGE
+816 
-824 EKTNENETK
+824 
-833 LNNYTKDLENVKNS
+833 
-847 LNTLNSILKVKP
+847 
-859 QPILKLDKT
+859 
-868 NLNNK
+868 
-873 LKEAE
+873 
-878 GVVKG
+878 VKG

-925 DKTTENEGKLN
+925 DKTVENEGKLN
-936 QYISELENI
+936 QYILELENI
-945 KNNLNDFNNILKVK
+945 KNNLNAFNNILKVK
-959 PQPVPKLDKTNLN
+959 PQPVPKLDKTNLNNKLKEVEGLVKGKELTEALKKDKTEDSIKTYNEEYTKIVNNLNSVKIDISKLGEEKTNENETKLNNYTKDLENVKNSLNTLNNILKIKPKPIQKLDKTNLN

-1026 DKTAENE
+1026 DKTVENE

-1044 NIKNSLSIFDSI
+1044 NIKNSLSIFDNI

-1066 KVEFNNVSSIKL
+1066 KVEFNNISSIKL

-1107 SNNYRP
+1107 SSNYRP
-1113 IILGVK
+1113 IFLGVK

-1130 FAENDIEYILGENE
+1130 YAENDIEYILGENE
-1144 TRNKDITKVAGY
+1144 TRNKDITKVTGY
-1156 DNSKANI
+1156 NSSKANI

-1168 KLIPYYNLEKVVELG
+1168 KLIPYYNLEKVIELG
-1183 NKVDNSSVL
+1183 NRVDNSSVL

-1203 KDKEVSSSEETR
+1203 KNKEVSSSEETK
-1215 NGLSNKVMIKF
+1215 NGLANKAMVRYE
-1226 ADNTVEYY
+1226 DNTVEYY
-1234 TLENLAKFKEFK
+1234 TLENLTKFKEFK
-1246 EYNINILG
+1246 EYNINISG
-1254 AKVLYTPELGI
+1254 VKVLYTPELGI
-1265 ENAKTKQVVDS
+1265 ENTKTKQIVDD
-1276 IKNDFKTIK
+1276 IKGDYRAVK

-1298 RIKALDKIKKRIEM
+1298 RIKALDKIKKRNEM

-1321 EEELIRELQKITLE
+1321 EEELLRELQKITLE

-1351 DILNTILINNQNI
+1351 DILNTLLINNRNV
-1364 VSNNVSLESV
+1364 VSSNVYLDNV

-1388 LTYIDRL
+1388 LTYIDSL
-1395 YNLKYSNVNLK
+1395 YNLKYSNINLK
-1406 NLILYYPEF
+1406 NLIIYYPEF

-1521 VSENSVYVITT
+1521 VSENSIYVITT

-1542 TYVDRDG
+1542 TYVDREG
-1549 TAEERKIQLNEFE
+1549 TTEERKAQFKEFE

-1567 TAKRQG
+1567 TAKRQA

-1581 IANKDTHHNLIS
+1581 ISNKDTHHNLIS

-1600 LRIYNKNPYVNA
+1600 LRMYNKNPYVNA
-1612 RETWSKEYGNN
+1612 RETWSKEYGDN